1 MRPTKREMEECLGG
15 KKMKKDTRERI
26 ERYTQEIPHVKEKL
40 FITGLGLLMA
50 TVMTVS
56 ASFAWIMLSVAPEV
70 SSINTTLASNGSLE
84 IALSNDKGTDPEES
98 DIDEQALPS
107 DELSATNVQWGN
119 LVSLNDPS
127 YGISDLT
134 LRPAQLNTGAL
145 GTSPLWAASYGE
157 DGRITGLGSKFVYA
171 KYDPTQKQFM
181 ASADFGVRAI
191 SSYKTSTTE
200 ATAQEYEVKYNALLN
215 AHRDVNEFYSTNI
228 TTKFVNGNLEGVIGD
243 LGGIVSV
250 YLQSIING
258 TSYRISS
265 EINLPLNEK
274 QVTALLTLYQ
284 TLQQGMELQK
294 EALMQLSNLQQY
306 VYSRQHIDEATNRP
320 LDFTP
325 LSWENLLTE
334 KETYDS
340 KGTSHK
346 KPSDRKAPIDA
357 VSINGLKQFIND
369 LDTVQKNITVLENH
383 IKNIGNV
390 KTDDVK
396 PQIND
401 VCDPY
406 QAKVDGYTVNQW
418 LNRGLGQ
425 LANLA
430 NGRHLV
436 QICNGTLRNFEQF
449 AIDTDSRL
457 PRIKD
462 WQSEY
467 RNGTVLRAKARA
479 LGMDNQIKMTAHVC
493 TNANGDSYFMS
504 DFGALP
510 ADINAS
516 EKVAE
521 DTYGMAID
529 LWLRTNSEKTY
540 LTLEGAVVKD
550 AENGTVSSFDGVN
563 RVWNTIPNAALTSN
577 STTQGNGSC
586 YTYYVDTP
594 EDLQRSLRLLKNM
607 KVAFFGTA
615 DGKKFATAVMDIENY
630 YAQNGRVT
638 VPLVIDTKDCMEYTY
653 EDTINSVEK
662 TGHAIKEMYADEA
675 IRVTALIYLDG
686 NNLTNEDVLA
696 AETILG
702 QLNIQFGSSVPLT
715 TAGDRTL
722 ESAQRYVT
730 AELSNTTNLEF
741 IKGQTLPKT
750 DVTVTVQ
757 GKQPDKMT
765 AYFVRSINDLQG
777 TRQKEMAFTFDKQS
791 VTWKST
797 HEFTAPGNYW
807 LRHIRM
813 DGVDY
818 ELVTPLSVAVTGFDV
833 TSVTWDKGATP
844 YTYYTVDDSHDVS
857 VDVNLAFDKEEN
869 TPHAVTAVFMGDDG
883 NAINIRTSAKDGTAK
898 VWSGKVTFTDSGTYT
913 LSHVI
918 VDGNYYDV
926 GSSKKVMNL
935 YFGLSA
941 AIYNDGC
948 TTEDKFDKDSPNKT
962 YEKAVNVSI
971 LDNSG
976 NELPELA
983 DQVTLNYSLG
993 GSDFT
998 IPTELTWNAET
1009 KCYTGT
1015 IVLKTPGRYIFSS
1028 LEIGNDTIRRVV
1040 MSPTYTIMAP
1050 DAPQY
1055 DSDSATGYN
1064 DANGR
1069 QYALQSDKAY
1079 ITGIKIDNSESA
1091 GISAVL
1097 YNEATEKYYLVA
1109 RGDNDNKPGTIYL
1122 TEGKTWSIR
1131 LPNIA
1136 EDNRAT
1142 AIDGKWSV
1150 VCIKLWN
1157 CYDGASTTA
1166 CTENNP
1172 LVWLNTTS
1180 EATAYAEEKNLSA
1193 SKSIDFSK
1201 LNTDVISTITVKM
1214 NPGNTKLGG
1223 KNTAFMAQHKV
1234 SELGISVKFS
1244 DYMGNPIP
1252 QEKLNTVTLNI
1263 DYRANK
1269 DAAKYGYEV
1278 MDSANRSYTIP
1289 LTYSSD
1295 HWDIKTTD
1303 YIWQY
1308 VGEYK
1313 VSGLQI
1319 TASGITKNYT
1329 HDNANGIPA
1338 MYTVTSKAPSMAD
1351 VRISDPRYSNTEYG
1365 KGYYSNSP
1373 FLSSFKPDARVTVYL
1388 TAKDVNRQQFAIAD
1402 VKVKLTMDYKNG
1414 TVAPN
1419 GGYSWSGSSGYEHYE
1434 LIMTPDKD
1442 NVYSVPDEVV
1452 LLAGEYELRGTV
1464 SVGSDTKELEQLHYR
1479 IQVYSQRPKMSI
1491 TNIKPSGTIK
1501 VSRTGSIFSDEN
1513 AFTATNHYVSDYA
1526 VAYMSF
1532 KPFDGWGKY
1541 MWGSSPMSTKE
1552 HCEKYARYTI
1562 PTVTVRMEDMGDG
1575 FVTTLILPADYG
1587 NITHRFD
1594 LNNDSNAFPIGLIA
1608 TGTDSSFKTTTE
1620 HAGNTITYETQKV
1633 DKLFGTHTISE
1644 VTSKVNGITFRR
1656 LLEYP
1661 VTISQTATPPATTT
1675 GKLTYTVPTGITA
1688 SVAQTKNSSTVSS
1701 GTSLKEFTNVTVT
1714 LNADEGYCNPRMTK
1728 PADVYNWNVIS
1739 EGAEQAKY
1747 SFSMP
1752 GKDTSLNMTVK
1763 AYPKLSFTADAAS
1776 ATTEV
1781 TVNGDPKNTDTGI
1794 KPGETVTVTVT
1805 AKRDNHYCL
1814 PQLTE
1819 PAGIQLSKT
1828 VSDYCKVYTFTMPDK
1843 EVTIPVPTVTQM
1855 HKVSWDSSAGA
1866 KLIFFVKD
1874 TEGSS
1879 LDNGG
1884 YTIPGRQIT
1893 VTAVANGGNNPQ
1905 MTVSGANVV
1914 LKPDTTD
1921 TGVTSRVYTFAMPTA
1936 DITLGG
1942 SMMPL
1947 PTKMLTYRTEGNEYA
1962 KIVAVT
1968 VNGIAATP
1976 VVTDGTAMVSI
1987 PVGSKVE
1994 ITLQAK
2000 TYPTVNI
2007 SKQGRGYYNPRMAVS
2022 TVGGVAL
2029 SGPTLGV
2036 PEDPEAYY
2044 GKAAYT
2050 FTMPD
2055 QNVDLTGEMFTAT
2068 AAPKIVIKKESAVTT
2083 SHFYRM
2089 SVYYVDTYGEKT
2101 MTEISTAIFTFK
2113 DAGDK
2118 GVTFTYA
2125 LPGTKAD
2132 IVISAIKPN
2141 EDKLTLTVAG
2151 QKITPIKKSTSETIT
2166 RLTFTVAVGTED
2178 VVATIGLTE

>member
-1 MRPTKREMEECLGG
+1 
-15 KKMKKDTRERI
+15 MKKDTRERI

-107 DELSATNVQWGN
+107 DKLSATNVQWGN

-171 KYDPTQKQFM
+171 KYDPAQKQFM

-191 SSYKTSTTE
+191 SSYKTLTTE
-200 ATAQEYEVKYNALLN
+200 TTAQEYEAKYNALLK

-265 EINLPLNEK
+265 ETNLPLNEK

-294 EALMQLSNLQQY
+294 KALVQLSNLQQY

-320 LDFTP
+320 LDFTS
-325 LSWENLLTE
+325 LSWKDLLNG

-346 KPSDRKAPIDA
+346 KPSDRTAPNDA
-357 VSINGLKQFIND
+357 VSINGLKQFIDD
-369 LDTVQKNITVLENH
+369 LDTVQKNITALESH
-383 IKNIGNV
+383 IKNISNV

-430 NGRHLV
+430 SGRHLV

-449 AIDTDSRL
+449 AIDADSRL

-467 RNGTVLRAKARA
+467 RNGTALRAEARVF
-479 LGMDNQIKMTAHVC
+479 GTNFQIKMTAHVC

-662 TGHAIKEMYADEA
+662 TGHAIKEMYTDEA

-686 NNLTNEDVLA
+686 ENLTNEDVLA

-730 AELSNTTNLEF
+730 AELSNSTNLEF

-757 GKQPDKMT
+757 GKQPKKMT

-777 TRQKEMAFTFDKQS
+777 TRQKEMTFEFDRQS
-791 VTWKST
+791 GTWKST

-818 ELVTPLSVAVTGFDV
+818 ELVTPLSVTVTGFDV

-844 YTYYTVDDSHDVS
+844 YTYYTVNDSHDVS

-869 TPHAVTAVFMGDDG
+869 TPQAVTAVFMGDDG
-883 NAINIRTSAKDGTAK
+883 NATNIRTTAKDGTAK

-948 TTEDKFDKDSPNKT
+948 TTEDKFDKDNPNKT

-983 DQVTLNYSLG
+983 DEVTLQYSLG
-993 GSDFT
+993 GSDST
-998 IPTELTWNAET
+998 IPTKLTWNSDT

-1015 IVLKTPGRYIFSS
+1015 IVLQNPGRYIFSS
-1028 LEIGNDTIRRVV
+1028 LQIGNDTIRKVV

-1055 DSDSATGYN
+1055 DSNSATGYN
-1064 DANGR
+1064 DANGK

-1097 YNEATEKYYLVA
+1097 YNKFTGKYYLVA

-1122 TEGKTWSIR
+1122 TENKTWSIR
-1131 LPNIA
+1131 LPDTA
-1136 EDNRAT
+1136 EDNSVT

-1150 VCIKLWN
+1150 VCMKLWN
-1157 CYDGASTTA
+1157 CYDGTSTTA

-1180 EATAYAEEKNLSA
+1180 EATAYAKEKGLTA
-1193 SKSIDFSK
+1193 SKNIDFSK

-1214 NPGNTKLGG
+1214 TPGKTKLGD

-1244 DYMGNPIP
+1244 DYKGNPIP
-1252 QEKLNTVTLNI
+1252 QEKLTAVTLNI
-1263 DYRANK
+1263 NYQANK
-1269 DAAKYGYEV
+1269 NAAYGYEV
-1278 MDSANRSYTIP
+1278 MDSASRSYTIP

-1313 VSGLQI
+1313 VTGLQV

-1329 HDNANGIPA
+1329 HDNTNGIPA

-1351 VRISDPRYSNTEYG
+1351 VEIWRPGYSKTEYG
-1365 KGYYSNSP
+1365 KGYYSNSD
-1373 FLSSFKPDARVTVYL
+1373 FLSSFKPDAHVTAYL
-1388 TAKDVNRQQFAIAD
+1388 TAKDVDRQQFAIAD
-1402 VKVKLTMDYKNG
+1402 VKVKLTMDYKDG
-1414 TVAPN
+1414 TTAPN

-1434 LIMTPDKD
+1434 LTMTPNENDA
-1442 NVYSVPDEVV
+1442 YTVPNEVV
-1452 LLAGEYELRGTV
+1452 LLAGEYELRCTV
-1464 SVGSDTKELEQLHYR
+1464 SVGSDTKELEELHYS
-1479 IQVYSQRPKMSI
+1479 IQVYSKRPKMSI

-1532 KPFDGWGKY
+1532 KPYDGWGKY

-1575 FVTTLILPADYG
+1575 FGTTLILPADYG
-1587 NITHRFD
+1587 NITYSIDR
-1594 LNNDSNAFPIGLIA
+1594 NNDSNAFPIGLIA
-1608 TGTDSSFKTTTE
+1608 TGTDSSFKTTTRP
-1620 HAGNTITYETQKV
+1620 AGNTITYETQKV

-1644 VTSKVNGITFRR
+1644 VTSKVNGITFHR

-1675 GKLTYTVPTGITA
+1675 GKLTYTVPAGITA
-1688 SVAQTKNSSTVSS
+1688 SIAQTNNSRAVSS
-1701 GTSLKEFTNVTVT
+1701 GASLKEFTNVTVT

-1752 GKDTSLNMTVK
+1752 GKDTSLSMTVK
-1763 AYPKLSFTADAAS
+1763 AYPKLNFTAETAKAK
-1776 ATTEV
+1776 TEV
-1781 TVNGDPKNTDTGI
+1781 TVNGIVKSTNSGI
-1794 KPGETVTVTVT
+1794 KPGETVTVTLTANKANGYCCPRLDMPRGVT
-1805 AKRDNHYCL
+1805 SWKTAPTTKDYEATYSFEMPGNDVEL
-1814 PQLTE
+1814 N
-1819 PAGIQLSKT
+1819 SKH
-1828 VSDYCKVYTFTMPDK
+1828 
-1843 EVTIPVPTVTQM
+1843 TQM

-1874 TEGSS
+1874 AEGT
-1879 LDNGG
+1879 LANGG

-1905 MTVSGANVV
+1905 MTVSGAKVTLN
-1914 LKPDTTD
+1914 PNTTD

-1942 SMMPL
+1942 SMTPL

-1976 VVTDGTAMVSI
+1976 VETDGTAMVSI
-1987 PVGSKVE
+1987 PIGSKVE

-2000 TYPTVNI
+2000 TYPTTSI
-2007 SKQGRGYYNPRMAVS
+2007 TQQGRGYYNPRMTVS
-2022 TVGGVAL
+2022 TMGSATL
-2029 SGPTLGV
+2029 SGPTVGA
-2036 PEDPEAYY
+2036 PADPEACY

-2068 AAPKIVIKKESAVTT
+2068 AAPKIVIKKDSAIKSLGDYIT
-2083 SHFYRM
+2083 FYTYVR
-2089 SVYYVDTYGEKT
+2089 YVDTYGKET
-2101 MTEISTAIFTFK
+2101 MTQLQAAVFAIN
-2113 DAGDK
+2113 DAGDE
-2118 GVTFTYA
+2118 GEIFTYA
-2125 LPGTKAD
+2125 LPGTKVE
-2132 IVISAIKPN
+2132 IVIGEKFDYK
-2141 EDKLTLTVAG
+2141 DKLTLTVAG
-2151 QKITPIKKSTSETIT
+2151 QKITPNKKVPDTYKTE
-2166 RLTFTVAVGTED
+2166 LTFTVAVGTED

>member
-171 KYDPTQKQFM
+171 KYDPAQEQFM

-191 SSYKTSTTE
+191 SSYKTLTTE
-200 ATAQEYEVKYNALLN
+200 ATAQEYEVKYNALLK

-265 EINLPLNEK
+265 ETNLPLNEK

-294 EALMQLSNLQQY
+294 EALVQLSNLQQH
-306 VYSRQHIDEATNRP
+306 VYSRQHIDGTTNKP
-320 LDFTP
+320 LDYTP
-325 LSWENLLTE
+325 LIWENLLTG

-369 LDTVQKNITVLENH
+369 LDTVQKNITALESH
-383 IKNIGNV
+383 IKNISNV

-430 NGRHLV
+430 SGRHLV

-449 AIDTDSRL
+449 AIDADSRL

-550 AENGTVSSFDGVN
+550 AENGTISSFDGVN

-662 TGHAIKEMYADEA
+662 TGYAIKEMYTDEA

-686 NNLTNEDVLA
+686 ENLTNEDVLA

-730 AELSNTTNLEF
+730 AELSNSTNLEF

-777 TRQKEMAFTFDKQS
+777 TRQKEMTFTFDTQS
-791 VTWKST
+791 GTWKST

-818 ELVTPLSVAVTGFDV
+818 ELVTPLSVKVTGFDV

-844 YTYYTVDDSHDVS
+844 YTYYTVNDSHDVS
-857 VDVNLAFDKEEN
+857 VDVNLAFDKEAN
-869 TPHAVTAVFMGDDG
+869 TPQAVTAVFMGDDG

-926 GSSKKVMNL
+926 DSPKKVMNL

-948 TTEDKFDKDSPNKT
+948 TTEDKFDKDNQNKT

-976 NELPELA
+976 NELPELK
-983 DQVTLNYSLG
+983 DTVTLNYSLG
-993 GSDFT
+993 GSSTT
-998 IPTELTWNAET
+998 IPTTLTWNSDT

-1015 IVLKTPGRYIFSS
+1015 IVLQNPGRYIFSS
-1028 LEIGNDTIRRVV
+1028 LQIGNDIIRKVV

-1055 DSDSATGYN
+1055 DSNSATGSN
-1064 DANGR
+1064 DANGK

-1079 ITGIKIDNSESA
+1079 ITGIRIDNSESA

-1097 YNEATEKYYLVA
+1097 YNEAAKKYYLVA

-1122 TEGKTWSIR
+1122 TENKTWSIR
-1131 LPNIA
+1131 LPDTA
-1136 EDNRAT
+1136 EDNSVT

-1157 CYDGASTTA
+1157 CYDGTSTTA
-1166 CTENNP
+1166 CTQDNP

-1180 EATAYAEEKNLSA
+1180 EAAAYAKEKGLTA
-1193 SKSIDFSK
+1193 SKNIDFSK

-1214 NPGNTKLGG
+1214 TPGKTKLGD

-1252 QEKLNTVTLNI
+1252 QEKLTAVTLNI
-1263 DYRANK
+1263 NYQANK
-1269 DAAKYGYEV
+1269 NAAYGYEV
-1278 MDSANRSYTIP
+1278 MDSASRSYTIP

-1295 HWDIKTTD
+1295 RWDIKTTD

-1313 VSGLQI
+1313 VTGMEV
-1319 TASGITKNYT
+1319 TASVITKNYT
-1329 HDNANGIPA
+1329 HDNTNGIPA
-1338 MYTVTSKAPSMAD
+1338 MYTVTSKAPSVEILQVEEITQPA
-1351 VRISDPRYSNTEYG
+1351 TEFG
-1365 KGYYSNSP
+1365 KNDDGAVVGT
-1373 FLSSFKPDARVTVYL
+1373 FLQAYNPNIAVKL
-1388 TAKDVNRQQFAIAD
+1388 KLNAKDAD
-1402 VKVKLTMDYKNG
+1402 GGQHAVVPGVTMKLTMTYQNG
-1414 TVAPN
+1414 TTAPN
-1419 GGYSWSGSSGYEHYE
+1419 GGYSWSGDSGYEN
-1434 LIMTPDKD
+1434 I
-1442 NVYSVPDEVV
+1442 SVTMVKNPNNYTFTSSGEHV
-1452 LLAGEYELRGTV
+1452 LLAG
-1464 SVGSDTKELEQLHYR
+1464 K
-1479 IQVYSQRPKMSI
+1479 YSLK
-1491 TNIKPSGTIK
+1491 GTIVMGETK
-1501 VSRTGSIFSDEN
+1501 KDIGSLNSIQAYSVSPELVVSSIYPRGDCQVNKNGGIFTKDAETFSAHNYYGQHFAVLYMKYEVNTDQGLNNGTGLW
-1513 AFTATNHYVSDYA
+1513 TNLH
-1526 VAYMSF
+1526 
-1532 KPFDGWGKY
+1532 K
-1541 MWGSSPMSTKE
+1541 
-1552 HCEKYARYTI
+1552 EKYAKYTI
-1562 PTVTVRMEDMGDG
+1562 PSADFSISNLGQGNTKLTFNGDY
-1575 FVTTLILPADYG
+1575 T
-1587 NITHRFD
+1587 FD
-1594 LNNDSNAFPIGLIA
+1594 LQTNKDSDSFDKIEFGKLTAPID
-1608 TGTDSSFKTTTE
+1608 DSSYKDE
-1620 HAGNTITYETQKV
+1620 IGNTITYTVQKV
-1633 DKLFGTHTISE
+1633 DKLFGEHTISE
-1644 VTSKVNGITFRR
+1644 VTTEVNGHTYHRQ
-1656 LLEYP
+1656 LKES
-1661 VTISQTATPPATTT
+1661 VMISQTNNPMYIPTLNFSTPNGVEVDIWGAGTSTSGSKVKPFTRVTFTLRSQEGFMKPRISKPDNAEYWVVNEEGETRSKYTFDMPRTDTTLKMEVT
-1675 GKLTYTVPTGITA
+1675 EYP
-1688 SVAQTKNSSTVSS
+1688 SVNFTSNDNTSTVVKVDGNQIAS
-1701 GTSLKEFTNVTVT
+1701 GTK
-1714 LNADEGYCNPRMTK
+1714 
-1728 PADVYNWNVIS
+1728 
-1739 EGAEQAKY
+1739 
-1747 SFSMP
+1747 
-1752 GKDTSLNMTVK
+1752 
-1763 AYPKLSFTADAAS
+1763 
-1776 ATTEV
+1776 
-1781 TVNGDPKNTDTGI
+1781 I
-1794 KPGETVTVTVT
+1794 KPGKEVTVTVT
-1805 AKRDNHYCL
+1805 ANRDSHYCL
-1814 PQLTE
+1814 PQLTA
-1819 PAGIQLSKT
+1819 PAGITLSKT

-1843 EVTIPVPTVTQM
+1843 AVTIPVPAVTQM
-1855 HKVSWDSSAGA
+1855 HRISWGDETA
-1866 KLIFFVKD
+1866 KALRLTITCGDETV
-1874 TEGSS
+1874 E
-1879 LDNGG
+1879 NGG
-1884 YTIPGRQIT
+1884 YVIPGKK
-1893 VTAVANGGNNPQ
+1893 VTMVARAIAGTNPKV
-1905 MTVSGANVV
+1905 TIAGVTLTAN
-1914 LKPDTTD
+1914 TNSET
-1921 TGVTSRVYTFAMPTA
+1921 VTSRTYTFTMPA
-1936 DITLGG
+1936 EDITIVG
-1942 SMMPL
+1942 SRTPA
-1947 PTKMLTYRTEGNEYA
+1947 PVRALTFDNDASTSA
-1962 KIVAVT
+1962 KIVSIAVDG
-1968 VNGIAATP
+1968 VATDTSASQKID
-1976 VVTDGTAMVSI
+1976 VDI
-1987 PVGSKVE
+1987 PVGSIVE

-2000 TYPTVNI
+2000 N
-2007 SKQGRGYYNPRMAVS
+2007 GYYNPRMS
-2022 TVGGVAL
+2022 SGTTGVTL
-2029 SGPTLGV
+2029 SGPTLT
-2036 PEDPEAYY
+2036 PLETDKAAHY
-2044 GKAAYT
+2044 GKATYT
-2050 FTMPD
+2050 FTMPPKGNND
-2055 QNVDLTGEMFTAT
+2055 GGVLDLNQAAYTADKSPSISVKKNANSSGYYISKFEVFIIEADGTESSEALISRFMVGGDEANYESMGYVMPGSKLRFHVYSPVGWGYADTVYLT
-2068 AAPKIVIKKESAVTT
+2068 A
-2083 SHFYRM
+2083 
-2089 SVYYVDTYGEKT
+2089 D
-2101 MTEISTAIFTFK
+2101 
-2113 DAGDK
+2113 
-2118 GVTFTYA
+2118 GVTLGERQQNGYDISYTITA
-2125 LPGTKAD
+2125 GT
-2132 IVISAIKPN
+2132 
-2141 EDKLTLTVAG
+2141 E
-2151 QKITPIKKSTSETIT
+2151 PIKVTIYP
-2166 RLTFTVAVGTED
+2166 GK
-2178 VVATIGLTE
+2178 

>member
-1 MRPTKREMEECLGG
+1 
-15 KKMKKDTRERI
+15 MKKDTRERI

-265 EINLPLNEK
+265 ETNLPLNEK

-294 EALMQLSNLQQY
+294 EALVQLANLQQF
-306 VYSRQHIDEATNRP
+306 VYSRQHIDETTNRP
-320 LDFTP
+320 LDYTP
-325 LSWENLLTE
+325 LSWENLLAE

-340 KGTSHK
+340 KGASHK
-346 KPSDRKAPIDA
+346 KPSDRKDPIDA
-357 VSINGLKQFIND
+357 VSINGLKQFIDD
-369 LDTVQKNITVLENH
+369 LDTVQKDIAALESH
-383 IKNIGNV
+383 IKNISNV

-401 VCDPY
+401 VCNPY

-467 RNGTVLRAKARA
+467 RNGTVLRANARVI
-479 LGMDNQIKMTAHVC
+479 GSVFSIKMTAHVC

-607 KVAFFGTA
+607 KIAFFGTA
-615 DGKKFATAVMDIENY
+615 DGNKFATAVMDVENY

-638 VPLVIDTKDCMEYTY
+638 VPLVIDTRDCTEYTY

-662 TGHAIKEMYADEA
+662 TGYAIKEMYTDEA

-686 NNLTNEDVLA
+686 ENLTNEDVLA

-730 AELSNTTNLEF
+730 AELSNSTNLEF

-757 GKQPDKMT
+757 GKQPVKMT

-777 TRQKEMAFTFDKQS
+777 TRQQEMTFTLDTQS
-791 VTWKST
+791 GTWKST

-857 VDVNLAFDKEEN
+857 VDVNLAFDKEAN
-869 TPHAVTAVFMGDDG
+869 TPQAVTAVFMGDDG

-948 TTEDKFDKDSPNKT
+948 TTEDKFDKDNPNKT

-983 DQVTLNYSLG
+983 DKVTLKYSLG
-993 GSDFT
+993 GSDST

-1015 IVLKTPGRYIFSS
+1015 IVLTNPGRYIFSS
-1028 LEIGNDTIRRVV
+1028 LQIGNDTIRKVV

-1055 DSDSATGYN
+1055 DSNSATGYN
-1064 DANGR
+1064 DATGR

-1097 YNEATEKYYLVA
+1097 YNEAAKKYYLVA
-1109 RGDNDNKPGTIYL
+1109 RGNNDEYPGTIYL
-1122 TEGKTWSIR
+1122 TENKTWSIR

-1136 EDNRAT
+1136 EDNSAT
-1142 AIDGKWSV
+1142 SIDGKWSV
-1150 VCIKLWN
+1150 VCMKLWN
-1157 CYDGASTTA
+1157 CYDGTSTTA
-1166 CTENNP
+1166 CTGDNP
-1172 LVWLNTTS
+1172 LVWLNTTP
-1180 EATAYAEEKNLSA
+1180 EAAAYAEGKNLSA

-1214 NPGNTKLGG
+1214 NPGKTTLGD

-1269 DAAKYGYEV
+1269 NAATYGYEV

-1295 HWDIKTTD
+1295 HWDIKATN

-1313 VSGLQI
+1313 VSGLQV

-1329 HDNANGIPA
+1329 HDNTNGIPA

-1351 VRISDPRYSNTEYG
+1351 VEIWRPGYSKTEYG
-1365 KGYYSNSP
+1365 KGYYSNSD
-1373 FLSSFKPDARVTVYL
+1373 FLSSFKPDAHVTAYL
-1388 TAKDVNRQQFAIAD
+1388 TAKDVDRQQFAIAD
-1402 VKVKLTMDYKNG
+1402 VKVKLTMDYKDG
-1414 TVAPN
+1414 TTAPN
-1419 GGYSWSGSSGYEHYE
+1419 GGYSWKGISGYEHYE
-1434 LIMTPDKD
+1434 LTMTPDKD

-1452 LLAGEYELRGTV
+1452 LLAGEYELRCTV
-1464 SVGSDTKELEQLHYR
+1464 SVGSDTKELEELHYS

-1491 TNIKPSGTIK
+1491 TNIRPSGTIK

-1541 MWGSSPMSTKE
+1541 MWGNSQMSTKE

-1562 PTVTVRMEDMGDG
+1562 PTVTVYMEDMGDG
-1575 FVTTLILPADYG
+1575 FGTTLILPADYG
-1587 NITHRFD
+1587 NITYSIDR
-1594 LNNDSNAFPIGLIA
+1594 NNDTNAFPIGLIA
-1608 TGTDSSFKTTTE
+1608 TGTDSSFKTTTRP
-1620 HAGNTITYETQKV
+1620 AGNTITYETQKV

-1644 VTSKVNGITFRR
+1644 VTSTVNGIAFRR

-1688 SVAQTKNSSTVSS
+1688 SVAQTNNSSTVSS
-1701 GTSLKEFTNVTVT
+1701 GASLTEFTNVTVT
-1714 LNADEGYCNPRMTK
+1714 LGADEGYCNPRMTK

-1752 GKDTSLNMTVK
+1752 CKDTSLSMTVK
-1763 AYPKLSFTADAAS
+1763 AYPKLNFTAETAK

-1814 PQLTE
+1814 PQLTA

-1843 EVTIPVPTVTQM
+1843 QVTIPEPAVTQM
-1855 HKVSWDSSAGA
+1855 RRISWSDETA
-1866 KLIFFVKD
+1866 KILRLTFTYDGETV
-1874 TEGSS
+1874 G
-1879 LDNGG
+1879 NGG
-1884 YTIPGRQIT
+1884 YAIPGKK
-1893 VTAVANGGNNPQ
+1893 VTMVARAIAGTNPQ
-1905 MTVSGANVV
+1905 VTIAGVTLTANTNS
-1914 LKPDTTD
+1914 DT
-1921 TGVTSRVYTFAMPTA
+1921 VTSRTYTFTMPA
-1936 DITLGG
+1936 EDITIVG
-1942 SMMPL
+1942 SRTPA
-1947 PTKMLTYRTEGNEYA
+1947 PVRALTFDNDASTSA
-1962 KIVAVT
+1962 KIVSIAVD
-1968 VNGIAATP
+1968 GEATD
-1976 VVTDGTAMVSI
+1976 TSAMSVIDVDI
-1987 PVGSKVE
+1987 PVGRTVE
-1994 ITLQAK
+1994 ITLQPAAK
-2000 TYPTVNI
+2000 TAYKNGFYSPSMTAPANVTDLT
-2007 SKQGRGYYNPRMAVS
+2007 RLS
-2022 TVGGVAL
+2022 T
-2029 SGPTLGV
+2029 SYQ
-2036 PEDPEAYY
+2036 EARYS
-2044 GKAAYT
+2044 

-2055 QNVDLTGEMFTAT
+2055 TAVDLNSYVSAIEAPGVRIRYFKYLNENPCSYAMYYWNNYDGESDYGAMYSMFG
-2068 AAPKIVIKKESAVTT
+2068 IDE
-2083 SHFYRM
+2083 
-2089 SVYYVDTYGEKT
+2089 
-2101 MTEISTAIFTFK
+2101 
-2113 DAGDK
+2113 
-2118 GVTFTYA
+2118 GVTSDVRFTA
-2125 LPGTKAD
+2125 LPGT
-2132 IVISAIKPN
+2132 IVEIRPNGAVPGIKITGDTVEVLFTG
-2141 EDKLTLTVAG
+2141 EDKYG
-2151 QKITPIKKSTSETIT
+2151 RKIFQFIMGTEPVV
-2166 RLTFTVAVGTED
+2166 LTFSAGE
-2178 VVATIGLTE
+2178 

>member
-1 MRPTKREMEECLGG
+1 
-15 KKMKKDTRERI
+15 MKKDTRERI

-56 ASFAWIMLSVAPEV
+56 VSFAWIMLSVAPEI

-107 DELSATNVQWGN
+107 DKLSATNVQWGN

-171 KYDPTQKQFM
+171 KYDPAQNQFM

-191 SSYKTSTTE
+191 SSYKTLTTE
-200 ATAQEYEVKYNALLN
+200 STAQDYEVRYNALLK

-265 EINLPLNEK
+265 ETNLPLNEK

-294 EALMQLSNLQQY
+294 GALVQLANLQQF
-306 VYSRQHIDEATNRP
+306 VYSRQHIDETTNKP
-320 LDFTP
+320 LDYTP
-325 LSWENLLTE
+325 LSWENLLAE

-346 KPSDRKAPIDA
+346 KPSDSKAPIDA
-357 VSINGLKQFIND
+357 VNINGLKQFIDD
-369 LDTVQKNITVLENH
+369 LDTVQKNITALKNH
-383 IKNIGNV
+383 IKNISNV

-406 QAKVDGYTVNQW
+406 QAKIDGYTVNQW

-430 NGRHLV
+430 YGRHLV

-607 KVAFFGTA
+607 KIAFFGTA
-615 DGKKFATAVMDIENY
+615 DGNKFATAVMDVENY

-638 VPLVIDTKDCMEYTY
+638 VPLVIDTRDCTEYTY

-662 TGHAIKEMYADEA
+662 TGYAIKEMYTDEA

-686 NNLTNEDVLA
+686 ENLTNEDVLA

-730 AELSNTTNLEF
+730 AELSNSTNLEF

-757 GKQPDKMT
+757 GKQPAKMT

-777 TRQKEMAFTFDKQS
+777 TRQKEMAFTFDTQS
-791 VTWKST
+791 GTWKST

-857 VDVNLAFDKEEN
+857 VDVNLAFDKEAN
-869 TPHAVTAVFMGDDG
+869 TPQAVTAVFMGDDG

-948 TTEDKFDKDSPNKT
+948 TTEDKFDKDNPNKT

-983 DQVTLNYSLG
+983 DTVTLIYSLG
-993 GSDFT
+993 GSDST
-998 IPTELTWNAET
+998 IPTKLTWNSDT

-1015 IVLKTPGRYIFSS
+1015 IVLQNPGRYIFSS
-1028 LEIGNDTIRRVV
+1028 LQIGNDTIRKVV

-1055 DSDSATGYN
+1055 DSNSATGYN
-1064 DANGR
+1064 DANGK

-1097 YNEATEKYYLVA
+1097 YNEAAKKYYLVA
-1109 RGDNDNKPGTIYL
+1109 RGDNDNTPGTIYL
-1122 TEGKTWSIR
+1122 TENKTWSIR

-1136 EDNRAT
+1136 EDNNAT

-1150 VCIKLWN
+1150 VCMKLWN
-1157 CYDGASTTA
+1157 CYDGASTTV
-1166 CTENNP
+1166 CTEDNP
-1172 LVWLNTTS
+1172 LVWLNTTP
-1180 EATAYAEEKNLSA
+1180 EAEAYAKEKGLTA

-1214 NPGNTKLGG
+1214 NPGNTKLGD

-1234 SELGISVKFS
+1234 SELGIFVKFS

-1269 DAAKYGYEV
+1269 NAATYGYEV

-1313 VSGLQI
+1313 VTGLQVI
-1319 TASGITKNYT
+1319 ASGITKNYT
-1329 HDNANGIPA
+1329 HDNTNGIPA

-1351 VRISDPRYSNTEYG
+1351 VRISNPYYSNTVYG
-1365 KGYYSNSP
+1365 KGYFSNSP

-1388 TAKDVNRQQFAIAD
+1388 TAEDVNKQQFAIAD
-1402 VKVKLTMDYKNG
+1402 VKVTLTMDYKDG

-1419 GGYSWSGSSGYEHYE
+1419 GGYSWTGSSGYEHYE
-1434 LIMTPDKD
+1434 LPMTPNEND
-1442 NVYSVPDEVV
+1442 VYTVPDEDEVV
-1452 LLAGEYELRGTV
+1452 LLAGEYELRCTV
-1464 SVGSDTKELEQLHYR
+1464 SVGSDTKELEELHYR
-1479 IQVYSQRPKMSI
+1479 IQVYSKRPKMSI

-1501 VSRTGSIFSDEN
+1501 VSRTGSIFTKDAN
-1513 AFTATNHYVSDYA
+1513 AFTATNQYGNDYA

-1541 MWGSSPMSTKE
+1541 MWGSSQMSTKD

-1575 FVTTLILPADYG
+1575 FVTTLTLPADYG
-1587 NITHRFD
+1587 NITHSFE
-1594 LNNDSNAFPIGLIA
+1594 LSNGSNAFPIGLIA

-1644 VTSKVNGITFRR
+1644 VTSTVNGITFRR

-1661 VTISQTATPPATTT
+1661 VTISQTATPPATTN
-1675 GKLTYTVPTGITA
+1675 GKLTYTVPAGITA
-1688 SVAQTKNSSTVSS
+1688 SIAQTNNSSAVSS
-1701 GTSLKEFTNVTVT
+1701 GASLKEFTNVTVT
-1714 LNADEGYCNPRMTK
+1714 LGADEGYCNPRMAK
-1728 PADVYNWNVIS
+1728 PAGVYNWNIIS

-1752 GKDTSLNMTVK
+1752 GKDTSLSMTVK
-1763 AYPKLSFTADAAS
+1763 AYPKLNFTAETAKAK
-1776 ATTEV
+1776 TEV
-1781 TVNGDPKNTDTGI
+1781 TVNGIVKSTNTGI

-1805 AKRDNHYCL
+1805 ANKANGYCCPRL
-1814 PQLTE
+1814 DMPSGVT
-1819 PAGIQLSKT
+1819 SWKT
-1828 VSDYCKVYTFTMPDK
+1828 APTTKDYEATYSFEMPGNDVVLNTK
-1843 EVTIPVPTVTQM
+1843 HTQM

-1874 TEGSS
+1874 AEGT
-1879 LDNGG
+1879 LANGG

-1893 VTAVANGGNNPQ
+1893 VTAVANGGKNPQ

-1921 TGVTSRVYTFAMPTA
+1921 TGVTSRVYTFAMPAA

-1942 SMMPL
+1942 SMTPL

-1976 VVTDGTAMVSI
+1976 VETDGTAMVSI
-1987 PVGSKVE
+1987 PVSSKVE

-2000 TYPTVNI
+2000 TYPTLKI
-2007 SKQGRGYYNPRMAVS
+2007 FEQGRGYYNPRMAVS

-2055 QNVDLTGEMFTAT
+2055 QQIDLTGEMFTAT
-2068 AAPKIVIKKESAVTT
+2068 AAPKIVVKKESAIKLSFDNCTQPIA
-2083 SHFYRM
+2083 
-2089 SVYYVDTYGEKT
+2089 YYVDTYGKET
-2101 MTEISTAIFTFK
+2101 MTEITAAHFVINL
-2113 DAGDK
+2113 AGDEGK
-2118 GVTFTYA
+2118 IFTYA
-2125 LPGTKAD
+2125 LPGTKAE
-2132 IVISAIKPN
+2132 IVINAKKAY
-2141 EDKLTLTVAG
+2141 EDKFTLTVAG

-2166 RLTFTVAVGTED
+2166 KLTFTVAVGTED

>member
-1 MRPTKREMEECLGG
+1 
-15 KKMKKDTRERI
+15 MKKDTRERI

-171 KYDPTQKQFM
+171 KYDPAQKQFM

-191 SSYKTSTTE
+191 SSYKTLTTE
-200 ATAQEYEVKYNALLN
+200 TTAQEYEAKYNALLK
-215 AHRDVNEFYSTNI
+215 AHRDVNEFYSTHI

-258 TSYRISS
+258 TPYRISS
-265 EINLPLNEK
+265 ETNLPLNEK

-284 TLQQGMELQK
+284 TLQEGMKLQK
-294 EALMQLSNLQQY
+294 EALVQLSNLQQY

-325 LSWENLLTE
+325 LSWEDLSTG

-346 KPSDRKAPIDA
+346 KPSDRKTPNDA
-357 VSINGLKQFIND
+357 VSINGLKQFIDD
-369 LDTVQKNITVLENH
+369 LDTVQKNITALENH
-383 IKNIGNV
+383 IKNISNV
-390 KTDDVK
+390 KTENVK

-430 NGRHLV
+430 SGRHLV

-449 AIDTDSRL
+449 AIDADSRL

-662 TGHAIKEMYADEA
+662 TGYAIKEMYTDEA

-686 NNLTNEDVLA
+686 ENLTNEDVLA

-730 AELSNTTNLEF
+730 AELSNSTNLEF

-777 TRQKEMAFTFDKQS
+777 TRQKEMTFEFDTQS
-791 VTWKST
+791 GTWKST

-818 ELVTPLSVAVTGFDV
+818 ELVTPLSVTVTGFDV

-844 YTYYTVDDSHDVS
+844 YTYYTVNDSHDVS
-857 VDVNLAFDKEEN
+857 VDVNLAFDKEAN
-869 TPHAVTAVFMGDDG
+869 TPQAVTAVFMGDDG
-883 NAINIRTSAKDGTAK
+883 NAINIRTTAKDGTAK

-948 TTEDKFDKDSPNKT
+948 TTEDKFDKDNPNKT

-983 DQVTLNYSLG
+983 DTVTLIYSLG
-993 GSDFT
+993 GSDST
-998 IPTELTWNAET
+998 IPTKLTWNSDT

-1015 IVLKTPGRYIFSS
+1015 IVLQNPGRYIFSS
-1028 LEIGNDTIRRVV
+1028 LQIGNDTIRKVV

-1055 DSDSATGYN
+1055 DSNSATGYN
-1064 DANGR
+1064 DANGK

-1097 YNEATEKYYLVA
+1097 YNEAAKKYYLVA
-1109 RGDNDNKPGTIYL
+1109 RGDNDNTPGTIYL
-1122 TEGKTWSIR
+1122 TENKTWSIR
-1131 LPNIA
+1131 LPNMA
-1136 EDNRAT
+1136 EDNNTT

-1150 VCIKLWN
+1150 VCMKLWN

-1166 CTENNP
+1166 CTQDNP
-1172 LVWLNTTS
+1172 LVWLNTTP
-1180 EATAYAEEKNLSA
+1180 EATAYAKEKGLTA
-1193 SKSIDFSK
+1193 SKNIDFSN

-1214 NPGNTKLGG
+1214 TPGKTKLGD

-1252 QEKLNTVTLNI
+1252 QEKLNAVTLNI

-1269 DAAKYGYEV
+1269 NAATYGYEV
-1278 MDSANRSYTIP
+1278 MDSASRSYTIP

-1295 HWDIKTTD
+1295 HWGISTN

-1313 VSGLQI
+1313 VTGLQV
-1319 TASGITKNYT
+1319 TASSITKNYT
-1329 HDNANGIPA
+1329 HDDSNGIPV

-1351 VRISDPRYSNTEYG
+1351 VEIWRPGYSKTEYG
-1365 KGYYSNSP
+1365 KGYYSNSD
-1373 FLSSFKPDARVTVYL
+1373 FLSSFKPDAHVTAYL
-1388 TAKDVNRQQFAIAD
+1388 TAKDVDRQQFAIAD
-1402 VKVKLTMDYKNG
+1402 VKVKLTMDYKDG
-1414 TVAPN
+1414 TTAPN
-1419 GGYSWSGSSGYEHYE
+1419 GGYSWTGSSGYEHYE
-1434 LIMTPDKD
+1434 LTMTPNENDA
-1442 NVYSVPDEVV
+1442 YTVPNEVV
-1452 LLAGEYELRGTV
+1452 LLAGEYELRCTV
-1464 SVGSDTKELEQLHYR
+1464 SVGSDTKELEELHYS

-1491 TNIKPSGTIK
+1491 TKISPSGSVQ

-1513 AFTATNHYVSDYA
+1513 AFTATNQYGNDYA

-1541 MWGSSPMSTKE
+1541 MWGNSQMSTKD

-1575 FVTTLILPADYG
+1575 FGTTLTLPADYG
-1587 NITHRFD
+1587 NITHSFD
-1594 LNNDSNAFPIGLIA
+1594 RDNDSNAFPIGLIA
-1608 TGTDSSFKTTTE
+1608 TGTDSSYKTYSQ

-1644 VTSKVNGITFRR
+1644 VTSTVNGITFRR

-1688 SVAQTKNSSTVSS
+1688 SIEQTTNSNSVSS
-1701 GTSLKEFTNVTVT
+1701 GTPLKEFTNVTVT
-1714 LNADEGYCNPRMTK
+1714 LGADEGYCNPRMTK
-1728 PADVYNWNVIS
+1728 PAGVYNWNIIS

-1752 GKDTSLNMTVK
+1752 CKDTSLSMTVK
-1763 AYPKLSFTADAAS
+1763 AYPKLNFTAETAKAK
-1776 ATTEV
+1776 TKV
-1781 TVNGDPKNTDTGI
+1781 TVNGTATSPNSGI
-1794 KPGETVTVTVT
+1794 KPGETVTVTLTANKANGYCCPRLDMPSGVT
-1805 AKRDNHYCL
+1805 
-1814 PQLTE
+1814 
-1819 PAGIQLSKT
+1819 SWKT
-1828 VSDYCKVYTFTMPDK
+1828 APTTKDYEATYSFEMPGNDVVLNTK
-1843 EVTIPVPTVTQM
+1843 HTQM

-1874 TEGSS
+1874 AEGT
-1879 LDNGG
+1879 LANGG

-1893 VTAVANGGNNPQ
+1893 VTAVANGGKNPQ

-1942 SMMPL
+1942 SMTPL

-1976 VVTDGTAMVSI
+1976 IETDGTAMVNI
-1987 PVGSKVE
+1987 PVDSEVK
-1994 ITLQAK
+1994 ITLQAN
-2000 TYPTVNI
+2000 TYPTTTI
-2007 SKQGRGYYNPRMAVS
+2007 TEQGRGYYNPRMTVS
-2022 TVGGVAL
+2022 TVGGATL

-2036 PEDPEAYY
+2036 PADPEACY

-2055 QNVDLTGEMFTAT
+2055 QNIDLTGEVFTAT
-2068 AAPKIVIKKESAVTT
+2068 AAPKIVIKKDSAIKYLFTYAMPT
-2083 SHFYRM
+2083 LNLR
-2089 SVYYVDTYGEKT
+2089 YVDTYGKET
-2101 MTEISTAIFTFK
+2101 MTELKAAVFMFNG
-2113 DAGDK
+2113 AGDIEK
-2118 GVTFTYA
+2118 TFTYA
-2125 LPGTKAD
+2125 LPGTKVE
-2132 IVISAIKPN
+2132 IVIGERLDYK
-2141 EDKLTLTVAG
+2141 DKLTLTVAG
-2151 QKITPIKKSTSETIT
+2151 QKITPKKVPDQNRTE
-2166 RLTFTVAVGTED
+2166 LTFTVPVGTED

>member
-171 KYDPTQKQFM
+171 KYDPDHKQFS
-181 ASADFGVRAI
+181 ASPNFGVRAI
-191 SSYKTSTTE
+191 SSYKTETTE
-200 ATAQEYEVKYNALLN
+200 ATAQEYEVKYNALLK
-215 AHRDVNEFYSTNI
+215 AHRNVNEFYSTNI

-258 TSYRISS
+258 TPYRISS
-265 EINLPLNEK
+265 ETNLPLNEK

-284 TLQQGMELQK
+284 TLQQGMERQMGVLV
-294 EALMQLSNLQQY
+294 QLANLQQY
-306 VYSRQHIDEATNRP
+306 VYSRQHIDENNQP
-320 LDFTP
+320 LFYTD
-325 LSWENLLTE
+325 LSWDNLLTG

-340 KGTSHK
+340 NGTSHK
-346 KPSDRKAPIDA
+346 KPSDREDPIDA
-357 VSINGLKQFIND
+357 VSINGLKQFIDD
-369 LDTVQKNITVLENH
+369 LDTVQKNITALENH

-406 QAKVDGYTVNQW
+406 QAKVDGYTVKQW

-430 NGRHLV
+430 HGHHLV

-449 AIDTDSRL
+449 AIDADSRL
-457 PRIKD
+457 P
-462 WQSEY
+462 QSTKKEY
-467 RNGTVLRAKARA
+467 SQNEDKNATVLRATAHVLSA
-479 LGMDNQIKMTAHVC
+479 NFPIKMTAHVC

-516 EKVAE
+516 QKVAE

-615 DGKKFATAVMDIENY
+615 DGNKFATAVMDVENY

-662 TGHAIKEMYADEA
+662 TGYAIKEMYTDEA

-686 NNLTNEDVLA
+686 ENLTNEDVLA

-730 AELSNTTNLEF
+730 AELSNSTNLEF

-757 GKQPDKMT
+757 GKQPEKMT

-777 TRQKEMAFTFDKQS
+777 TRQEEMTFQSDKQS
-791 VTWKST
+791 GTWKST
-797 HEFTAPGNYW
+797 HAFTAPGNYW

-818 ELVTPLSVAVTGFDV
+818 ELVTPLSVKVTGFDV

-844 YTYYTVDDSHDVS
+844 YTYYTVNDSQDVS
-857 VDVNLAFDKEEN
+857 VDVNLAFDKEAN

-926 GSSKKVMNL
+926 NSPKKVMNL

-976 NELPELA
+976 NELPELK
-983 DQVTLNYSLG
+983 DTVTLNYSLG
-993 GSDFT
+993 GSSTT
-998 IPTELTWNAET
+998 IPTTLKWSSDA

-1015 IVLKTPGRYIFSS
+1015 IVLQNPGRYIFSS
-1028 LEIGNDTIRRVV
+1028 LQIGNDTIRKVV

-1055 DSDSATGYN
+1055 DSNSATGHN
-1064 DANGR
+1064 DATGK
-1069 QYALQSDKAY
+1069 QYALQGDKAY
-1079 ITGIKIDNSESA
+1079 INGIKIDNSESA

-1097 YNEATEKYYLVA
+1097 YNEAAKKYYLVA
-1109 RGDNDNKPGTIYL
+1109 RGDNDTAPGTIYL
-1122 TEGKTWSIR
+1122 TENKTWSIR
-1131 LPNIA
+1131 LPDTA
-1136 EDNRAT
+1136 EDNSVT

-1150 VCIKLWN
+1150 VCMKLWN

-1166 CTENNP
+1166 CTGDNP
-1172 LVWLNTTS
+1172 LVWLNTTA
-1180 EATAYAEEKNLSA
+1180 EAEAYAKKKGLTA

-1214 NPGNTKLGG
+1214 TPGNTKLGDR
-1223 KNTAFMAQHKV
+1223 NAAFMAQHKV

-1252 QEKLNTVTLNI
+1252 QEKLSAVTLNI
-1263 DYRANK
+1263 NYQANK
-1269 DAAKYGYEV
+1269 NAATYGYEV
-1278 MDSANRSYTIP
+1278 MDSANCIYAIP

-1295 HWDIKTTD
+1295 HWDIKTTN

-1308 VGEYK
+1308 VGEYE
-1313 VSGLQI
+1313 VTGLQV

-1329 HDNANGIPA
+1329 HDNTNEIPA
-1338 MYTVTSKAPSMAD
+1338 MYTVTSKAPSVEILQVEEITQPA
-1351 VRISDPRYSNTEYG
+1351 TEFG
-1365 KGYYSNSP
+1365 KNDAGAVVGT
-1373 FLSSFKPDARVTVYL
+1373 FLQAYNPNIAVKL
-1388 TAKDVNRQQFAIAD
+1388 KLNAKDADGRQHA
-1402 VKVKLTMDYKNG
+1402 VVPGVTMKLTMTYQNG
-1414 TVAPN
+1414 TTAPN
-1419 GGYSWSGSSGYEHYE
+1419 GGYSWSGNSGYEN
-1434 LIMTPDKD
+1434 I
-1442 NVYSVPDEVV
+1442 SVTMVKNPNNYTFTSSGEHV
-1452 LLAGEYELRGTV
+1452 LLAGKYALKGTIVMGETEKDIGSLNSIQAYSVLPELAIESVPRNTSYINPQGGTTAV
-1464 SVGSDTKELEQLHYR
+1464 DSDLIR
-1479 IQVYSQRPKMSI
+1479 RNNYSQKNYAVVHMHCKTGSGNPPKAVYEAPIVKMRFD
-1491 TNIKPSGTIK
+1491 KLGTIGTTK
-1501 VSRTGSIFSDEN
+1501 LLIAGDKPEVNIIRTFPND
-1513 AFTATNHYVSDYA
+1513 
-1526 VAYMSF
+1526 
-1532 KPFDGWGKY
+1532 
-1541 MWGSSPMSTKE
+1541 
-1552 HCEKYARYTI
+1552 
-1562 PTVTVRMEDMGDG
+1562 PTRWDQVVGQGGNGVEPILFGMHTVNS
-1575 FVTTLILPADYG
+1575 VTTTVA
-1587 NITHRFD
+1587 
-1594 LNNDSNAFPIGLIA
+1594 
-1608 TGTDSSFKTTTE
+1608 
-1620 HAGNTITYETQKV
+1620 
-1633 DKLFGTHTISE
+1633 
-1644 VTSKVNGITFRR
+1644 VNEKAITFTRS
-1656 LLEYP
+1656 LEYP
-1661 VTISQTATPPATTT
+1661 VTIRQTNDPLP
-1675 GKLTYTVPTGITA
+1675 KLTYELPEKGLKTA
-1688 SVAQTKNSSTVSS
+1688 SVCIILTPIANGSGVDVFKTITVI
-1701 GTSLKEFTNVTVT
+1701 LEA
-1714 LNADEGYCNPRMTK
+1714 ADGYANPRMAK
-1728 PADVYNWNVIS
+1728 PSNVDTWVK
-1739 EGAEQAKY
+1739 EEDPEKATY
-1747 SFSMP
+1747 YFNMP
-1752 GKDTSLNMTVK
+1752 LTDTTLKM
-1763 AYPKLSFTADAAS
+1763 
-1776 ATTEV
+1776 EV
-1781 TVNGDPKNTDTGI
+1781 TEYPSVKFTSNDNTSTVVKVDGNQIASGTKI
-1794 KPGETVTVTVT
+1794 KPGKEVTVTVT
-1805 AKRDNHYCL
+1805 ANRDNHYCL
-1814 PQLTE
+1814 PQLTA
-1819 PAGIQLSKT
+1819 PAGITLSKT
-1828 VSDYCKVYTFTMPDK
+1828 DSDDYRTVYTFTMPDK
-1843 EVTIPVPTVTQM
+1843 EVTIPEPAVTQM
-1855 HKVSWDSSAGA
+1855 HKISWGDETA
-1866 KLIFFVKD
+1866 KQLRLTITCDGETV
-1874 TEGSS
+1874 G
-1879 LDNGG
+1879 NGG
-1884 YTIPGRQIT
+1884 YAIPGKK
-1893 VTAVANGGNNPQ
+1893 VTMVARAIAGTNPQ
-1905 MTVSGANVV
+1905 VTIAGVTLTANTNS
-1914 LKPDTTD
+1914 DT
-1921 TGVTSRVYTFAMPTA
+1921 VTSRT
-1936 DITLGG
+1936 
-1942 SMMPL
+1942 
-1947 PTKMLTYRTEGNEYA
+1947 
-1962 KIVAVT
+1962 
-1968 VNGIAATP
+1968 
-1976 VVTDGTAMVSI
+1976 
-1987 PVGSKVE
+1987 
-1994 ITLQAK
+1994 
-2000 TYPTVNI
+2000 
-2007 SKQGRGYYNPRMAVS
+2007 
-2022 TVGGVAL
+2022 
-2029 SGPTLGV
+2029 
-2036 PEDPEAYY
+2036 
-2044 GKAAYT
+2044 YT
-2050 FTMPD
+2050 FTMPEKD
-2055 QNVDLTGEMFTAT
+2055 ITVTGIRTPAPVRALTFNNDASTFAKIVSIAVDGEPTDTSAMPMINVDIPVDSEVKITLQPAAKTAYKNGFYSPSMTAPANVTDLTRLSTSYQEARYSFTMPDVAVDLNSYVS
-2068 AAPKIVIKKESAVTT
+2068 AIEAPGVRIR
-2083 SHFYRM
+2083 YL
-2089 SVYYVDTYGEKT
+2089 GEKPPCYRAT
-2101 MTEISTAIFTFK
+2101 YYWNDYDGKSDFSNMFMSDME
-2113 DAGDK
+2113 
-2118 GVTFTYA
+2118 GVTSDVRFTA
-2125 LPGTKAD
+2125 LPGTTVEVHPID
-2132 IVISAIKPN
+2132 AI
-2141 EDKLTLTVAG
+2141 AG
-2151 QKITPIKKSTSETIT
+2151 IKITGD
-2166 RLTFTVAVGTED
+2166 TVAVSFTGEYDKYDRKIFRFTMGTKP
-2178 VVATIGLTE
+2178 VVLTFSAGE

>member
-1 MRPTKREMEECLGG
+1 M
-15 KKMKKDTRERI
+15 
-26 ERYTQEIPHVKEKL
+26 
-40 FITGLGLLMA
+40 
-50 TVMTVS
+50 
-56 ASFAWIMLSVAPEV
+56 
-70 SSINTTLASNGSLE
+70 
-84 IALSNDKGTDPEES
+84 
-98 DIDEQALPS
+98 
-107 DELSATNVQWGN
+107 
-119 LVSLNDPS
+119 
-127 YGISDLT
+127 
-134 LRPAQLNTGAL
+134 
-145 GTSPLWAASYGE
+145 
-157 DGRITGLGSKFVYA
+157 
-171 KYDPTQKQFM
+171 
-181 ASADFGVRAI
+181 
-191 SSYKTSTTE
+191 
-200 ATAQEYEVKYNALLN
+200 
-215 AHRDVNEFYSTNI
+215 
-228 TTKFVNGNLEGVIGD
+228 
-243 LGGIVSV
+243 
-250 YLQSIING
+250 
-258 TSYRISS
+258 
-265 EINLPLNEK
+265 
-274 QVTALLTLYQ
+274 
-284 TLQQGMELQK
+284 
-294 EALMQLSNLQQY
+294 
-306 VYSRQHIDEATNRP
+306 
-320 LDFTP
+320 
-325 LSWENLLTE
+325 
-334 KETYDS
+334 
-340 KGTSHK
+340 
-346 KPSDRKAPIDA
+346 
-357 VSINGLKQFIND
+357 
-369 LDTVQKNITVLENH
+369 DTVQKNITALESH
-383 IKNIGNV
+383 IKNISNV

-430 NGRHLV
+430 SGRHLV

-449 AIDTDSRL
+449 AIDADSRL

-662 TGHAIKEMYADEA
+662 TGHAIKEMYTDEA

-686 NNLTNEDVLA
+686 ENLTNEDVLA

-730 AELSNTTNLEF
+730 AELSNSTNLEF
-741 IKGQTLPKT
+741 IKGQALPKT

-757 GKQPDKMT
+757 GKQPENKMT

-777 TRQKEMAFTFDKQS
+777 TRQKEMTFTFDKQS
-791 VTWKST
+791 GTWKST

-818 ELVTPLSVAVTGFDV
+818 ELVTPLSVTVTGFDV
-833 TSVTWDKGATP
+833 TSVTWDKGSTP
-844 YTYYTVDDSHDVS
+844 YTYYTVNDSHDVS
-857 VDVNLAFDKEEN
+857 VDVNLAFDKEAN
-869 TPHAVTAVFMGDDG
+869 TPQAVTAVFMGDDG

-948 TTEDKFDKDSPNKT
+948 TTEDKFDKDNPNKT

-976 NELPELA
+976 NELLELA
-983 DQVTLNYSLG
+983 DTVTLIYSLG
-993 GSDFT
+993 GSDST
-998 IPTELTWNAET
+998 IPTKLTWNSDT

-1015 IVLKTPGRYIFSS
+1015 IVLTNPGRYIFSS
-1028 LEIGNDTIRRVV
+1028 LQIGNDTIRKVV

-1055 DSDSATGYN
+1055 DSNSATGYN
-1064 DANGR
+1064 DANGK

-1079 ITGIKIDNSESA
+1079 INGIRIDNSESA

-1097 YNEATEKYYLVA
+1097 YNEATKKYYLVA
-1109 RGDNDNKPGTIYL
+1109 RGDGDNDNTPGTIYL
-1122 TEGKTWSIR
+1122 TENKTWSIR
-1131 LPNIA
+1131 LPNKA
-1136 EDNRAT
+1136 EDNSAT

-1157 CYDGASTTA
+1157 CYDGTSTTA
-1166 CTENNP
+1166 CTEDNP

-1180 EATAYAEEKNLSA
+1180 EAEAYAEKNDLTA

-1214 NPGNTKLGG
+1214 TPGKTKLGD

-1244 DYMGNPIP
+1244 DYKGNPIP
-1252 QEKLNTVTLNI
+1252 QEKLNAVTLNI
-1263 DYRANK
+1263 NYQANK
-1269 DAAKYGYEV
+1269 NAATYGYEV
-1278 MDSANRSYTIP
+1278 MDSASRSYTIP

-1295 HWDIKTTD
+1295 HWDIKTTN

-1313 VSGLQI
+1313 VTGLQV

-1329 HDNANGIPA
+1329 HDNTNGIPA

-1351 VRISDPRYSNTEYG
+1351 VEIWRPGYSKTEYG
-1365 KGYYSNSP
+1365 KGYYSNSD
-1373 FLSSFKPDARVTVYL
+1373 FLSSFKPDAHVTAYL
-1388 TAKDVNRQQFAIAD
+1388 TAKDVDRQQFAIAD
-1402 VKVKLTMDYKNG
+1402 VKVRLTMDYKDG
-1414 TVAPN
+1414 TTAPN

-1434 LIMTPDKD
+1434 LTMTPNENDA
-1442 NVYSVPDEVV
+1442 YTVPNEVA
-1452 LLAGEYELRGTV
+1452 LLAGEYELRCTV
-1464 SVGSDTKELEQLHYR
+1464 SVGSDTKELEELHYS
-1479 IQVYSQRPKMSI
+1479 IQVYSKRPKMSI
-1491 TNIKPSGTIK
+1491 TKISPSGSVQ

-1541 MWGSSPMSTKE
+1541 MWGNSQMSTKD

-1587 NITHRFD
+1587 NITHSFD
-1594 LNNDSNAFPIGLIA
+1594 RDNDSNAFPIGLIA
-1608 TGTDSSFKTTTE
+1608 TGTDSSYKTYSQ

-1644 VTSKVNGITFRR
+1644 VTSTVNGITFRR

-1688 SVAQTKNSSTVSS
+1688 SIEQTTNSNSVSS
-1701 GTSLKEFTNVTVT
+1701 GTPLKEFTNVTVT
-1714 LNADEGYCNPRMTK
+1714 LKADEGYCNPRMTK

-1752 GKDTSLNMTVK
+1752 GKDTSLSMTVK
-1763 AYPKLSFTADAAS
+1763 AYPKLNFTAETAKAK
-1776 ATTEV
+1776 TEV
-1781 TVNGDPKNTDTGI
+1781 TVNGTATSPNSGI
-1794 KPGETVTVTVT
+1794 KPGETVTVTLTANKANGYCCPRLDMPSGVT
-1805 AKRDNHYCL
+1805 SWKTAPTTKDYEATYSFEMPGNDVVL
-1814 PQLTE
+1814 N
-1819 PAGIQLSKT
+1819 SKH
-1828 VSDYCKVYTFTMPDK
+1828 
-1843 EVTIPVPTVTQM
+1843 TQM

-1874 TEGSS
+1874 AEGT
-1879 LDNGG
+1879 LANGG

-1893 VTAVANGGNNPQ
+1893 VTAVANGGKNPQ

-1942 SMMPL
+1942 SMKPL

-1976 VVTDGTAMVSI
+1976 IETDGTAMVNI
-1987 PVGSKVE
+1987 PVDSEVK
-1994 ITLQAK
+1994 ITLQAN
-2000 TYPTVNI
+2000 TYPTTTI
-2007 SKQGRGYYNPRMAVS
+2007 TEQGRGYYNPRMTVS
-2022 TVGGVAL
+2022 TVGGATL
-2029 SGPTLGV
+2029 SGPTVGV
-2036 PEDPEAYY
+2036 PADPEACY

-2055 QNVDLTGEMFTAT
+2055 QNIDLTGEVFTAT
-2068 AAPKIVIKKESAVTT
+2068 AAPKIVIKKDSAIKYLFTYAMPT
-2083 SHFYRM
+2083 LNLR
-2089 SVYYVDTYGEKT
+2089 YVDTYGKET
-2101 MTEISTAIFTFK
+2101 MTELKAAVFMFNG
-2113 DAGDK
+2113 AGDIEK
-2118 GVTFTYA
+2118 TFTYA
-2125 LPGTKAD
+2125 LPGTKVE
-2132 IVISAIKPN
+2132 IVIGERLDYK
-2141 EDKLTLTVAG
+2141 DKLTLTVAG
-2151 QKITPIKKSTSETIT
+2151 QKITPKKVPDQNRTE
-2166 RLTFTVAVGTED
+2166 LTFTVPVGTED

>member
-1 MRPTKREMEECLGG
+1 
-15 KKMKKDTRERI
+15 MKKDTRERI

-171 KYDPTQKQFM
+171 KYDPDHKQFM

-191 SSYKTSTTE
+191 SSYKKSTT
-200 ATAQEYEVKYNALLN
+200 ASTAQEYEVEYNALLK
-215 AHRDVNEFYSTNI
+215 AHREVNEFYSTNI

-258 TSYRISS
+258 TAYRIPNSS
-265 EINLPLNEK
+265 TNLPLNK
-274 QVTALLTLYQ
+274 DQVGALLNLYQ
-284 TLQQGMELQK
+284 ELEICMMKQK
-294 EALMQLSNLQQY
+294 NVLVQLANLQQY
-306 VYSRQHIDEATNRP
+306 VYSRQHIDEATNKP
-320 LDFTP
+320 LEYTS
-325 LSWENLLTE
+325 LSWEDLSTG
-334 KETYDS
+334 KEIYDS

-346 KPSDRKAPIDA
+346 KPSDREEPIDA

-369 LDTVQKNITVLENH
+369 LDTVQKNITALESH

-390 KTDDVK
+390 TTENVE
-396 PQIND
+396 PQIKD

-406 QAKVDGYTVNQW
+406 QAKIDGYTVNQW

-430 NGRHLV
+430 HGHHLV

-449 AIDTDSRL
+449 AIDADSRL
-457 PRIKD
+457 P
-462 WQSEY
+462 QSTKKEY
-467 RNGTVLRAKARA
+467 SQNEDKNATVLRATAHVLSA
-479 LGMDNQIKMTAHVC
+479 NFPIKMTAHVC

-516 EKVAE
+516 QKVAE

-607 KVAFFGTA
+607 KIAFFGTA
-615 DGKKFATAVMDIENY
+615 DGNKFATAVMDVENY

-638 VPLVIDTKDCMEYTY
+638 VPLVIDTKDCTEYTY

-662 TGHAIKEMYADEA
+662 TGYAIKEMYTDEA

-686 NNLTNEDVLA
+686 ENLTNEDVLA

-730 AELSNTTNLEF
+730 AELSNSTNLEF

-777 TRQKEMAFTFDKQS
+777 TRQEEMTFQSDKQS
-791 VTWKST
+791 GTWKST
-797 HEFTAPGNYW
+797 HAFTAPGNYW

-818 ELVTPLSVAVTGFDV
+818 ELVTPLSVTVTGFDV

-844 YTYYTVDDSHDVS
+844 YTYYTVNDSHDVS

-869 TPHAVTAVFMGDDG
+869 TPQAVTAVFMGDDG

-918 VDGNYYDV
+918 VDGNYYDA

-983 DQVTLNYSLG
+983 DEVTLQYSLG
-993 GSDFT
+993 GSDSI
-998 IPTELTWNAET
+998 IPTKLTWNSDA

-1015 IVLKTPGRYIFSS
+1015 IVLKNPGRYIFSS
-1028 LEIGNDTIRRVV
+1028 LQIGNDIIRKVV

-1055 DSDSATGYN
+1055 DSNSATGSN
-1064 DANGR
+1064 DANGK

-1079 ITGIKIDNSESA
+1079 ITGIRIDNSESA

-1097 YNEATEKYYLVA
+1097 YNKFTEKYYLVA

-1122 TEGKTWSIR
+1122 TENKTWSIR
-1131 LPNIA
+1131 LPDTA
-1136 EDNRAT
+1136 EDNSAT

-1150 VCIKLWN
+1150 VCMKLWN
-1157 CYDGASTTA
+1157 CYDGTSTTA
-1166 CTENNP
+1166 CTQDNP
-1172 LVWLNTTS
+1172 LVWLNTTP
-1180 EATAYAEEKNLSA
+1180 EAAAYANKNGLTA
-1193 SKSIDFSK
+1193 SKNIDFSK
-1201 LNTDVISTITVKM
+1201 LNTDVISTITVQM
-1214 NPGNTKLGG
+1214 NPGNTKLGN

-1252 QEKLNTVTLNI
+1252 QEKLSAVTLNI
-1263 DYRANK
+1263 NYRANK
-1269 DAAKYGYEV
+1269 NAGTYGYEV
-1278 MDSANRSYTIP
+1278 MDSANRSYNIP

-1295 HWDIKTTD
+1295 NRWVVNTTN

-1313 VSGLQI
+1313 VTGMKV

-1329 HDNANGIPA
+1329 HDNTNEIPA
-1338 MYTVTSKAPSMAD
+1338 MYTVTSKAPSVEILQVEEITQSA
-1351 VRISDPRYSNTEYG
+1351 TEFG
-1365 KGYYSNSP
+1365 KNKDGTVVGT
-1373 FLSSFKPDARVTVYL
+1373 FLQAYNPNIAVKL
-1388 TAKDVNRQQFAIAD
+1388 KLNAKDAD
-1402 VKVKLTMDYKNG
+1402 GGQHAVVPGVTMKLTMTYQNG
-1414 TVAPN
+1414 TTAPN
-1419 GGYSWSGSSGYEHYE
+1419 GGYSWSGNTGYEN
-1434 LIMTPDKD
+1434 ISVTMVKD
-1442 NVYSVPDEVV
+1442 PKSYTFNSSSEHV
-1452 LLAGEYELRGTV
+1452 LLAGKYNL
-1464 SVGSDTKELEQLHYR
+1464 K
-1479 IQVYSQRPKMSI
+1479 
-1491 TNIKPSGTIK
+1491 GTIVMGETQK
-1501 VSRTGSIFSDEN
+1501 DIGSLNSIQAYSVLPELVVKSINPRGDCQVNKTGDIITANADTFSAYNYYGGHFAVLYMIYEVN
-1513 AFTATNHYVSDYA
+1513 TATGLNN
-1526 VAYMSF
+1526 
-1532 KPFDGWGKY
+1532 GNN
-1541 MWGSSPMSTKE
+1541 MWTGLHK
-1552 HCEKYARYTI
+1552 EKYAKYTI
-1562 PTVTVRMEDMGDG
+1562 PTASFSISNLGQGQTKLTFSGDY
-1575 FVTTLILPADYG
+1575 T
-1587 NITHRFD
+1587 FD
-1594 LNNDSNAFPIGLIA
+1594 LQTSKDSDKFDNIEFGKLSGPI
-1608 TGTDSSFKTTTE
+1608 TDSRYKDD
-1620 HAGNTITYETQKV
+1620 AGNTITYYKLYKV
-1633 DKLFGTHTISE
+1633 DKLFGEHTISE
-1644 VTSKVNGITFRR
+1644 VTTEVNGRTYHRQ
-1656 LLEYP
+1656 LKEP
-1661 VTISQTATPPATTT
+1661 VMISQTNTPMYIPTLTFSTPNGVEVDIWGAGTSTSGSKVKPFTRVTFTLRSQEGFMKPRISKPDNAEYWVVNEESENKSKYTFDMPRTDTT
-1675 GKLTYTVPTGITA
+1675 LRMHVEEYP
-1688 SVAQTKNSSTVSS
+1688 SVKFTSNDNISTVVNADGKQIAP
-1701 GTSLKEFTNVTVT
+1701 GTKIKPGKEVTVT
-1714 LNADEGYCNPRMTK
+1714 LTANKANGYCCPRLDMPSGVTSWKTAPTTK
-1728 PADVYNWNVIS
+1728 DYEAT
-1739 EGAEQAKY
+1739 Y
-1747 SFSMP
+1747 SFEMP
-1752 GKDTSLNMTVK
+1752 GNDVVLNTK
-1763 AYPKLSFTADAAS
+1763 
-1776 ATTEV
+1776 
-1781 TVNGDPKNTDTGI
+1781 
-1794 KPGETVTVTVT
+1794 
-1805 AKRDNHYCL
+1805 H
-1814 PQLTE
+1814 
-1819 PAGIQLSKT
+1819 
-1828 VSDYCKVYTFTMPDK
+1828 
-1843 EVTIPVPTVTQM
+1843 TQM

-1879 LDNGG
+1879 LANGG

-1942 SMMPL
+1942 SMTPL

-1976 VVTDGTAMVSI
+1976 VETDGTAMVNI
-1987 PVGSKVE
+1987 PVGSEVK

-2000 TYPTVNI
+2000 TYPTTKI
-2007 SKQGRGYYNPRMAVS
+2007 TQQGRGYYNPRMTVS
-2022 TVGGVAL
+2022 AIGGATL
-2029 SGPTLGV
+2029 SGPTVGA
-2036 PEDPEAYY
+2036 PADPEAYY

>member
-1 MRPTKREMEECLGG
+1 
-15 KKMKKDTRERI
+15 MKKDTKERI

-56 ASFAWIMLSVAPEV
+56 ASFAWIMLSAAPEV

-171 KYDPTQKQFM
+171 KYDPAQEQFM

-191 SSYKTSTTE
+191 SSYKTLTTE
-200 ATAQEYEVKYNALLN
+200 ATAQEYEVKYNALLK

-265 EINLPLNEK
+265 ETNLPLNEK

-325 LSWENLLTE
+325 LSWEDLLTG

-430 NGRHLV
+430 SGRHLV

-449 AIDTDSRL
+449 AIDADSRL

-467 RNGTVLRAKARA
+467 RNGTALRAEARVF
-479 LGMDNQIKMTAHVC
+479 GTDFQIKMTAHVC

-662 TGHAIKEMYADEA
+662 TGYAIKEMYTDEA

-686 NNLTNEDVLA
+686 ENLTNEDVLA

-730 AELSNTTNLEF
+730 AELSNSTNLEF

-777 TRQKEMAFTFDKQS
+777 TRQKEMTFTFDTQS
-791 VTWKST
+791 GTWKST

-818 ELVTPLSVAVTGFDV
+818 KLVTPLSVKVTGFDV

-844 YTYYTVDDSHDVS
+844 YTYYTVYDSHDVS
-857 VDVNLAFDKEEN
+857 VDVNLAFDKEAN
-869 TPHAVTAVFMGDDG
+869 TPQAVTAVFMGDDG
-883 NAINIRTSAKDGTAK
+883 NAINIRTTAKDGTAK

-948 TTEDKFDKDSPNKT
+948 TTEDKFDKDNPNKT

-983 DQVTLNYSLG
+983 DTVTLIYSLG
-993 GSDFT
+993 GSDSI
-998 IPTELTWNAET
+998 IPTKLTWNADT

-1028 LEIGNDTIRRVV
+1028 LQIGKDIIRKVV

-1055 DSDSATGYN
+1055 DSNSATGHN
-1064 DANGR
+1064 DANGK

-1079 ITGIKIDNSESA
+1079 INGIRIDNSESA

-1097 YNEATEKYYLVA
+1097 YNEAAKKYYLVA
-1109 RGDNDNKPGTIYL
+1109 RGDNDNTPGTIYL
-1122 TEGKTWSIR
+1122 TENKTWSIR
-1131 LPNIA
+1131 LPNKA
-1136 EDNRAT
+1136 EDNSAT

-1150 VCIKLWN
+1150 VCMKLWN
-1157 CYDGASTTA
+1157 CYDGTSTTA
-1166 CTENNP
+1166 CTQDNP
-1172 LVWLNTTS
+1172 LVWLNTTP
-1180 EATAYAEEKNLSA
+1180 EAAAYAKEKGLTA
-1193 SKSIDFSK
+1193 SKNIDFSK

-1214 NPGNTKLGG
+1214 NPGNTKLGDR
-1223 KNTAFMAQHKV
+1223 NTAFMEQHKV

-1244 DYMGNPIP
+1244 DYKGNPIP
-1252 QEKLNTVTLNI
+1252 QEKLTAVTLNI

-1269 DAAKYGYEV
+1269 NAATYGYEV
-1278 MDSANRSYTIP
+1278 MDSANCIYAIP

-1295 HWDIKTTD
+1295 HWDIKTTN

-1313 VSGLQI
+1313 VTGLQV

-1329 HDNANGIPA
+1329 HDDANGIPEK
-1338 MYTVTSKAPSMAD
+1338 YTVTSKAPSVEILQVEEITQPA
-1351 VRISDPRYSNTEYG
+1351 TEFG
-1365 KGYYSNSP
+1365 KNDAGAVVGT
-1373 FLSSFKPDARVTVYL
+1373 FLQAYNPNIAVKL
-1388 TAKDVNRQQFAIAD
+1388 KLNAKDADGRQHA
-1402 VKVKLTMDYKNG
+1402 VVPGVTMKLTMTYQNG
-1414 TVAPN
+1414 TTAPN
-1419 GGYSWSGSSGYEHYE
+1419 GGYSWSGNSGYEN
-1434 LIMTPDKD
+1434 I
-1442 NVYSVPDEVV
+1442 SVTMVKNPNNYTFTSSGEHV
-1452 LLAGEYELRGTV
+1452 LLAG
-1464 SVGSDTKELEQLHYR
+1464 K
-1479 IQVYSQRPKMSI
+1479 YSLK
-1491 TNIKPSGTIK
+1491 GTI
-1501 VSRTGSIFSDEN
+1501 V
-1513 AFTATNHYVSDYA
+1513 
-1526 VAYMSF
+1526 
-1532 KPFDGWGKY
+1532 
-1541 MWGSSPMSTKE
+1541 
-1552 HCEKYARYTI
+1552 
-1562 PTVTVRMEDMGDG
+1562 MG
-1575 FVTTLILPADYG
+1575 
-1587 NITHRFD
+1587 
-1594 LNNDSNAFPIGLIA
+1594 
-1608 TGTDSSFKTTTE
+1608 
-1620 HAGNTITYETQKV
+1620 ETQKDIGSLNSIQAYSV
-1633 DKLFGTHTISE
+1633 LPELAIESVPRNTSHINPQGGTTAVDSDLIRRNNYSQKNYAVVHMHCKTGSGNPPKAVYEAPIVKMRFDKLGTIGTTKLLIAGDKPEVNIIRTFPNDPTRWDQVVGQGGNGVEPILFGMHTVNS
-1644 VTSKVNGITFRR
+1644 VTTTVAVNEKTITFTRS
-1656 LLEYP
+1656 LEYP
-1661 VTISQTATPPATTT
+1661 VTIRQTNDPLP
-1675 GKLTYTVPTGITA
+1675 KLTYELPEKGLKTA
-1688 SVAQTKNSSTVSS
+1688 SVCIILTPIANGSGVDVFKTITVI
-1701 GTSLKEFTNVTVT
+1701 LEA
-1714 LNADEGYCNPRMTK
+1714 ADGYANPRMAK
-1728 PADVYNWNVIS
+1728 PSNVDTWVK
-1739 EGAEQAKY
+1739 EEDPEKATY
-1747 SFSMP
+1747 YFNMP
-1752 GKDTSLNMTVK
+1752 LTDTTLKMEVTE
-1763 AYPKLSFTADAAS
+1763 YPSVNFTSNDNTS
-1776 ATTEV
+1776 TEV
-1781 TVNGDPKNTDTGI
+1781 KVDGKQIASGTKI
-1794 KPGETVTVTVT
+1794 KPGKEVTVTVT
-1805 AKRDNHYCL
+1805 ANKANGYCCPRL
-1814 PQLTE
+1814 DMPSGVT
-1819 PAGIQLSKT
+1819 SWKT
-1828 VSDYCKVYTFTMPDK
+1828 APTTKDYEATYSFEMPGNDVVLNAK
-1843 EVTIPVPTVTQM
+1843 HTQM

-1874 TEGSS
+1874 AEGT
-1879 LDNGG
+1879 LANGG
-1884 YTIPGRQIT
+1884 YTIPERQIT
-1893 VTAVANGGNNPQ
+1893 VTAVANGGTNPQ

-1921 TGVTSRVYTFAMPTA
+1921 TGVTSRVYTFTMPTA

-1942 SMMPL
+1942 SMTPL
-1947 PTKMLTYRTEGNEYA
+1947 PTKMLTYLTEGNEYA
-1962 KIVAVT
+1962 RIVAVT

-1976 VVTDGTAMVSI
+1976 VVKDGTAMISI
-1987 PVGSKVE
+1987 PEKSKVE
-1994 ITLQAK
+1994 ITLQAN
-2000 TYPTVNI
+2000 TYPTT
-2007 SKQGRGYYNPRMAVS
+2007 KDDEQGRGYYNPRMTVS
-2022 TVGGVAL
+2022 TMDGVTL
-2029 SGPTLGV
+2029 SGPTLE
-2036 PEDPEAYY
+2036 PEGSEAHY

-2050 FTMPD
+2050 FTMPN
-2055 QNVDLTGEMFTAT
+2055 QNIDLTGEIFTAT
-2068 AAPKIVIKKESAVTT
+2068 PAPKIVIKKESAVTRDY
-2083 SHFYRM
+2083 FYWTY
-2089 SVYYVDTYGEKT
+2089 VYYVDTYGKET
-2101 MTEISTAIFTFK
+2101 MSKASETIYSINN
-2113 DAGDK
+2113 AGDNGK
-2118 GVTFTYA
+2118 VFTYA
-2125 LPGTKAD
+2125 LPGTTVE
-2132 IVISAIKPN
+2132 IEISAIKPN

-2151 QKITPIKKSTSETIT
+2151 EKIAPTKKVPSDTTT
-2166 RLTFTVAVGTED
+2166 KLTFTVPVGTED

>member
-1 MRPTKREMEECLGG
+1 
-15 KKMKKDTRERI
+15 MKKDTRERI

-171 KYDPTQKQFM
+171 KYDPAQKQFM

-191 SSYKTSTTE
+191 SSYKTLTTE
-200 ATAQEYEVKYNALLN
+200 ATAQEYEAKYNALLK

-265 EINLPLNEK
+265 ETNLPLNEK

-294 EALMQLSNLQQY
+294 EALVQLSNLQQY
-306 VYSRQHIDEATNRP
+306 VYSRQHIDGTTNKP
-320 LDFTP
+320 LDYTP
-325 LSWENLLTE
+325 LIWEDLSTG
-334 KETYDS
+334 KEAYDS

-346 KPSDRKAPIDA
+346 KPSDRKVPIDA
-357 VSINGLKQFIND
+357 VSINGLKQFIDD
-369 LDTVQKNITVLENH
+369 LDTVQKDIVALENH
-383 IKNIGNV
+383 IKNISNI

-396 PQIND
+396 QQIND

-406 QAKVDGYTVNQW
+406 QAKVDGYTVKQW
-418 LNRGLGQ
+418 LNRGLMQ

-516 EKVAE
+516 QKVAE

-607 KVAFFGTA
+607 KIAFFGTA
-615 DGKKFATAVMDIENY
+615 DGNKFATAVMDIENY

-638 VPLVIDTKDCMEYTY
+638 VPLVIDTRDCMEYTY

-662 TGHAIKEMYADEA
+662 TGYAIKEMYTDEA

-686 NNLTNEDVLA
+686 ENLTNEDVLA

-757 GKQPDKMT
+757 GKQPAKMT

-777 TRQKEMAFTFDKQS
+777 TRQKEMAFTFDTQS
-791 VTWKST
+791 GTWKST

-844 YTYYTVDDSHDVS
+844 YTYYTVNDSHDVS
-857 VDVNLAFDKEEN
+857 VDVNLAFDKEAN
-869 TPHAVTAVFMGDDG
+869 TPQAVTAVFMGDDG

-948 TTEDKFDKDSPNKT
+948 TTEDKFDKDNPNKT

-976 NELPELA
+976 NELPKLA
-983 DQVTLNYSLG
+983 DKVTLNYSLG
-993 GSDFT
+993 GSESI
-998 IPTELTWNAET
+998 IPTKLTWNAET

-1015 IVLKTPGRYIFSS
+1015 IVLINPGRYIFSS
-1028 LEIGNDTIRRVV
+1028 LQIGNDTIRKVV

-1055 DSDSATGYN
+1055 DSNSATGRN

-1109 RGDNDNKPGTIYL
+1109 RGDNDNTPGTIYL
-1122 TEGKTWSIR
+1122 TEDKTWSIR

-1136 EDNRAT
+1136 EDNNAT

-1150 VCIKLWN
+1150 VCMKLWN
-1157 CYDGASTTA
+1157 CYDGTSTTA

-1172 LVWLNTTS
+1172 LVWLDTTP
-1180 EATAYAEEKNLSA
+1180 EAVAYAEGKNLSA

-1214 NPGNTKLGG
+1214 NPGNTKLGD

-1234 SELGISVKFS
+1234 SELGISVEFS

-1269 DAAKYGYEV
+1269 NAATYGYEV

-1295 HWDIKTTD
+1295 HWDIKTAD

-1313 VSGLQI
+1313 VTGLQV

-1351 VRISDPRYSNTEYG
+1351 VRISNPYHSKTEYG

-1373 FLSSFKPDARVTVYL
+1373 FLNSFKPDTSVKASL
-1388 TAKDVNRQQFAIAD
+1388 TAKDVNKQQFAIAD
-1402 VKVKLTMDYKNG
+1402 VKVKLTMDYKDG

-1419 GGYSWSGSSGYEHYE
+1419 GGYSWTGSSGYEHYE
-1434 LIMTPDKD
+1434 LTMTPNEND
-1442 NVYSVPDEVV
+1442 VYTVPDEVV
-1452 LLAGEYELRGTV
+1452 LLAGEYELRCTV
-1464 SVGSDTKELEQLHYR
+1464 SVGSDMKELEELHYR
-1479 IQVYSQRPKMSI
+1479 IQVYSQRPKMTINSLS
-1491 TNIKPSGTIK
+1491 PSGNVK
-1501 VSRTGSIFSDEN
+1501 VSRTGGIFTMDAN
-1513 AFTATNHYVSDYA
+1513 AFTATNHYGNDYA
-1526 VAYMSF
+1526 VAYVNY
-1532 KPFDGWGKY
+1532 KPCDSGVGY
-1541 MWGSSPMSTKE
+1541 YVGGNGMNTTTYRDQ
-1552 HCEKYARYTI
+1552 YARYTA
-1562 PTVTVRMEDMGDG
+1562 PEL
-1575 FVTTLILPADYG
+1575 TLSMYEMSDQYKTILTLPADYG
-1587 NITHRFD
+1587 AITLTFD
-1594 LNNDSNAFPIGLIA
+1594 GNNSTGNKYIIGEIVEGKDDSFTEERYG
-1608 TGTDSSFKTTTE
+1608 KTYKIE
-1620 HAGNTITYETQKV
+1620 YKTQKAN
-1633 DKLFGTHTISE
+1633 LFGFHTISE
-1644 VTSKVNGITFRR
+1644 VTSTVNGITFHR

-1661 VTISQTATPPATTT
+1661 VTISQTATPPATTN
-1675 GKLTYTVPTGITA
+1675 GKLTYTVPAGITA
-1688 SVAQTKNSSTVSS
+1688 SIAQTNNSSAVSS
-1701 GTSLKEFTNVTVT
+1701 GASLKEFTNVTVT
-1714 LNADEGYCNPRMTK
+1714 LGADEGYCNPRMAK
-1728 PADVYNWNVIS
+1728 PAGVYNWNIIS

-1752 GKDTSLNMTVK
+1752 GKDTSLSMTVK
-1763 AYPKLSFTADAAS
+1763 AYPKLNFTAETAKAK
-1776 ATTEV
+1776 TEV
-1781 TVNGDPKNTDTGI
+1781 TVNGIVKSTNTGI

-1805 AKRDNHYCL
+1805 ANRDNHYCL
-1814 PQLTE
+1814 PQLTA
-1819 PAGIQLSKT
+1819 PAGITLSKT

-1843 EVTIPVPTVTQM
+1843 QVTIPEPTVTQM
-1855 HKVSWDSSAGA
+1855 CRISWGDETA
-1866 KLIFFVKD
+1866 KALRLTITCGDETV
-1874 TEGSS
+1874 E
-1879 LDNGG
+1879 NGG
-1884 YTIPGRQIT
+1884 YVIPGKK
-1893 VTAVANGGNNPQ
+1893 VTMVARAIAGTDPQ
-1905 MTVSGANVV
+1905 VTIAGVTLTAN
-1914 LKPDTTD
+1914 TNSNT
-1921 TGVTSRVYTFAMPTA
+1921 VTSRTYTFTMPA
-1936 DITLGG
+1936 KDITVVG
-1942 SMMPL
+1942 SRTPA
-1947 PTKMLTYRTEGNEYA
+1947 PVRALTFDNDASTYA
-1962 KIVAVT
+1962 KIVSIAVE
-1968 VNGIAATP
+1968 GE
-1976 VVTDGTAMVSI
+1976 VTDTSASQKIDVDI
-1987 PVGSKVE
+1987 PIGSTVE
-1994 ITLQAK
+1994 ITLHAK
-2000 TYPTVNI
+2000 D
-2007 SKQGRGYYNPRMAVS
+2007 GYYNPRMSSGA
-2022 TVGGVAL
+2022 TGVTL
-2029 SGPTLGV
+2029 SGPTLT
-2036 PEDPEAYY
+2036 PLETDKAAHY
-2044 GKAAYT
+2044 GKATYT
-2050 FTMPD
+2050 FTMPPKGNND
-2055 QNVDLTGEMFTAT
+2055 GDALDLNKAVYTAEISPTISVKKNANSSGGYISAFKVFIIEADGTESSEALISKFMFGGDEANYESMGYVMPGSKLRIHVYS
-2068 AAPKIVIKKESAVTT
+2068 PK
-2083 SHFYRM
+2083 RWG
-2089 SVYYVDTYGEKT
+2089 YVDKLYL
-2101 MTEISTAIFTFK
+2101 TA
-2113 DAGDK
+2113 D
-2118 GVTFTYA
+2118 GVTLGERQQNENDISYTITA
-2125 LPGTKAD
+2125 GT
-2132 IVISAIKPN
+2132 
-2141 EDKLTLTVAG
+2141 E
-2151 QKITPIKKSTSETIT
+2151 PIKVTIHP
-2166 RLTFTVAVGTED
+2166 GQ
-2178 VVATIGLTE
+2178 

>member
-1 MRPTKREMEECLGG
+1 
-15 KKMKKDTRERI
+15 MKKDTRERI

-265 EINLPLNEK
+265 ETNLPLNEK
-274 QVTALLTLYQ
+274 QVTALLNLYQ
-284 TLQQGMELQK
+284 ELEDCMKMQK
-294 EALMQLSNLQQY
+294 NVLVQLANLQQY
-306 VYSRQHIDEATNRP
+306 VYSRQHIDETTNKP
-320 LDFTP
+320 LDYTP
-325 LSWENLLTE
+325 LSWENLLAE

-346 KPSDRKAPIDA
+346 KSSDRKAPIDA
-357 VSINGLKQFIND
+357 VNINGLKQFIDD
-369 LDTVQKNITVLENH
+369 LDTVQKNITALENH
-383 IKNIGNV
+383 IKNISNV

-396 PQIND
+396 LQIND

-430 NGRHLV
+430 YGRHLV

-516 EKVAE
+516 VKVAE

-607 KVAFFGTA
+607 KIAFFGTA
-615 DGKKFATAVMDIENY
+615 DGNKFATAVMDVENY

-638 VPLVIDTKDCMEYTY
+638 VPLVIDTRDCTEYTY

-662 TGHAIKEMYADEA
+662 TGYAIKEMYTDEA

-686 NNLTNEDVLA
+686 ENLTNEDVLA

-730 AELSNTTNLEF
+730 AELSNSTNLEF

-757 GKQPDKMT
+757 GKQPHKMT

-777 TRQKEMAFTFDKQS
+777 TRQKEMAFTFDTQS

-833 TSVTWDKGATP
+833 TSVTWDKGASP
-844 YTYYTVDDSHDVS
+844 YTYYTVNDSQDVS

-948 TTEDKFDKDSPNKT
+948 TTEDKFDKDNPNKT

-983 DQVTLNYSLG
+983 DKVTLKYSLG
-993 GSDFT
+993 GSEST
-998 IPTELTWNAET
+998 ISTDLTWNAET

-1015 IVLKTPGRYIFSS
+1015 IVLTNPGRYIFSS
-1028 LEIGNDTIRRVV
+1028 LQIGNDTIRKVV

-1055 DSDSATGYN
+1055 DSNSATGYN
-1064 DANGR
+1064 DATGR

-1079 ITGIKIDNSESA
+1079 INGIKIDNSESA

-1097 YNEATEKYYLVA
+1097 YNEATKKYYLVA

-1122 TEGKTWSIR
+1122 TENKTWSIR

-1136 EDNRAT
+1136 EDNSAT

-1157 CYDGASTTA
+1157 CYDGTSTTA
-1166 CTENNP
+1166 CTGDNP
-1172 LVWLNTTS
+1172 LVWLNTTP
-1180 EATAYAEEKNLSA
+1180 EAVAYAEGKNLSA

-1214 NPGNTKLGG
+1214 NPGKTTLGG
-1223 KNTAFMAQHKV
+1223 KSTAFMAQHKV

-1244 DYMGNPIP
+1244 DYMGNQIP

-1269 DAAKYGYEV
+1269 NAATYGYEV

-1295 HWDIKTTD
+1295 HWDIKATN

-1313 VSGLQI
+1313 VTGLQV

-1351 VRISDPRYSNTEYG
+1351 VRISNPRYWDTEYG

-1373 FLSSFKPDARVTVYL
+1373 FLNSFKPDARITVYL
-1388 TAKDVNRQQFAIAD
+1388 TAKDVNKQQFAIAD

-1419 GGYSWSGSSGYEHYE
+1419 GGYSWTGSSGYEHYE
-1434 LIMTPDKD
+1434 LTMTPNEND
-1442 NVYSVPDEVV
+1442 VYTVPDEAV
-1452 LLAGEYELRGTV
+1452 LLAGEYELRCTV
-1464 SVGSDTKELEQLHYR
+1464 SVGSDTKELEELHYS

-1513 AFTATNHYVSDYA
+1513 AFAATNHYVNDYA

-1541 MWGSSPMSTKE
+1541 MWGNSQMSTKD

-1562 PTVTVRMEDMGDG
+1562 PTVTVHMEDMGDG
-1575 FVTTLILPADYG
+1575 FVTTLTLPADYG
-1587 NITHRFD
+1587 NITQSFD
-1594 LNNDSNAFPIGLIA
+1594 SDNDSNTFPIGLIA

-1644 VTSKVNGITFRR
+1644 VTSTVNGITFHR

-1661 VTISQTATPPATTT
+1661 VTISQTATPPATTN

-1688 SVAQTKNSSTVSS
+1688 SIAQTNNSSAVSS
-1701 GTSLKEFTNVTVT
+1701 GASLKEFTNVTVT
-1714 LNADEGYCNPRMTK
+1714 LGADEGYCNPRMTK
-1728 PADVYNWNVIS
+1728 PAGVYNWNIIS

-1752 GKDTSLNMTVK
+1752 GKDTSLSMTVK
-1763 AYPKLSFTADAAS
+1763 AYPKLNFTAETAKAK
-1776 ATTEV
+1776 TEV
-1781 TVNGDPKNTDTGI
+1781 TVNGIVKSSNTGI

-1805 AKRDNHYCL
+1805 ANKANGYCCPRL
-1814 PQLTE
+1814 DMPSGVTSWKTAPTTKDYEATYSFEMPGNDVVLTT
-1819 PAGIQLSKT
+1819 KH
-1828 VSDYCKVYTFTMPDK
+1828 
-1843 EVTIPVPTVTQM
+1843 TQM
-1855 HKVSWDSSAGA
+1855 HKVSWNSSVGA

-1874 TEGSS
+1874 AEGT
-1879 LDNGG
+1879 LANGG

-1893 VTAVANGGNNPQ
+1893 VTAVANGGKNPQ

-1921 TGVTSRVYTFAMPTA
+1921 TGVTSRVYTFVMPTA

-1942 SMMPL
+1942 SMTPL

-1976 VVTDGTAMVSI
+1976 VETDGTAMVSI
-1987 PVGSKVE
+1987 PVSSKVE

-2000 TYPTVNI
+2000 TYPTLKI
-2007 SKQGRGYYNPRMAVS
+2007 TEQGRGYYNPRMAVS

-2068 AAPKIVIKKESAVTT
+2068 AAPNIVIKKDSAIENLFT
-2083 SHFYRM
+2083 YAMPQLKLR
-2089 SVYYVDTYGEKT
+2089 YVDTYGKKT
-2101 MTEISTAIFTFK
+2101 MTEIPAAVFAINN
-2113 DAGDK
+2113 AGNNGK
-2118 GVTFTYA
+2118 TFTYA
-2125 LPGTKAD
+2125 LPGTKVE
-2132 IVISAIKPN
+2132 IVIGERFDYK
-2141 EDKLTLTVAG
+2141 DKLTLTVAG
-2151 QKITPIKKSTSETIT
+2151 QKILPKKVADQYKTE
-2166 RLTFTVAVGTED
+2166 LTFTVPVGTED

>member
-1 MRPTKREMEECLGG
+1 
-15 KKMKKDTRERI
+15 MKKDTRERI

-56 ASFAWIMLSVAPEV
+56 VSFAWIMLSVAPEV

-107 DELSATNVQWGN
+107 DKLSATNVQWGN

-171 KYDPTQKQFM
+171 KYDPAQNQFM

-191 SSYKTSTTE
+191 SSYKTLTTE
-200 ATAQEYEVKYNALLN
+200 ATAQEYEVKYNAILN

-250 YLQSIING
+250 YLQSMING

-265 EINLPLNEK
+265 ETNLPLNEK
-274 QVTALLTLYQ
+274 QVTALLNLYQ
-284 TLQQGMELQK
+284 ELENCMKMQK
-294 EALMQLSNLQQY
+294 NVLVQLANLQQY
-306 VYSRQHIDEATNRP
+306 VYSRQHIDETTNKP
-320 LDFTP
+320 LDYTP
-325 LSWENLLTE
+325 LSWENLLIG

-346 KPSDRKAPIDA
+346 KPSDRKLPIDA
-357 VSINGLKQFIND
+357 VSINGLKQFIDD
-369 LDTVQKNITVLENH
+369 LDTVQKDIAALESH
-383 IKNIGNV
+383 IKNISNV

-430 NGRHLV
+430 YGRHLV

-607 KVAFFGTA
+607 KIAFFGTA
-615 DGKKFATAVMDIENY
+615 DGNKFATAVMDVENY

-638 VPLVIDTKDCMEYTY
+638 VPLVIDTRDCTEYTY

-662 TGHAIKEMYADEA
+662 TGYAIKEMYTDEA

-686 NNLTNEDVLA
+686 ENLTNEDVLA

-757 GKQPDKMT
+757 GKQPDNMT

-777 TRQKEMAFTFDKQS
+777 TRQKEMAFTFDTQS
-791 VTWKST
+791 GTWKST

-844 YTYYTVDDSHDVS
+844 YTYYTVNDSHDVS
-857 VDVNLAFDKEEN
+857 VDVNLAFDKEAN
-869 TPHAVTAVFMGDDG
+869 TPQAVTAVFMGDDG

-948 TTEDKFDKDSPNKT
+948 TTEDKFDKDDPNKT

-983 DQVTLNYSLG
+983 DKVTLKYSLG
-993 GSDFT
+993 GSDSI
-998 IPTELTWNAET
+998 IPTMLTWNSET

-1015 IVLKTPGRYIFSS
+1015 IVLTNPGRYIFSS
-1028 LEIGNDTIRRVV
+1028 LQIGNDTIRRVV

-1055 DSDSATGYN
+1055 DSNSATGRN

-1091 GISAVL
+1091 DISAVL
-1097 YNEATEKYYLVA
+1097 YNEATKKYYLVA
-1109 RGDNDNKPGTIYL
+1109 RGNNDIYPGTIYL
-1122 TEGKTWSIR
+1122 TEDKTWSIR

-1136 EDNRAT
+1136 EDNNAT

-1150 VCIKLWN
+1150 VCMKLWN
-1157 CYDGASTTA
+1157 CYDGTSTTA
-1166 CTENNP
+1166 CTGDNP
-1172 LVWLNTTS
+1172 LVWLNTTP
-1180 EATAYAEEKNLSA
+1180 EAVAYAEGKNLSA

-1214 NPGNTKLGG
+1214 NPGNTKLGD

-1244 DYMGNPIP
+1244 DYMENPIP

-1263 DYRANK
+1263 NYQANK
-1269 DAAKYGYEV
+1269 NAATYGYEV

-1313 VSGLQI
+1313 VTGLQV

-1329 HDNANGIPA
+1329 HDNTNGIPA

-1351 VRISDPRYSNTEYG
+1351 VRISNPKYWDTVYG

-1373 FLSSFKPDARVTVYL
+1373 FLNSFKPDARVTVYL
-1388 TAKDVNRQQFAIAD
+1388 TAKDVNGQQFAIAD
-1402 VKVKLTMDYKNG
+1402 VKVKLTMNYKDG
-1414 TVAPN
+1414 TTAPN

-1434 LIMTPDKD
+1434 LTMTPNTD
-1442 NVYSVPDEVV
+1442 NVYSVPDGVV
-1452 LLAGEYELRGTV
+1452 LLAGEYELRCTV
-1464 SVGSDTKELEQLHYR
+1464 SVGRDMKELEELHYS
-1479 IQVYSQRPKMSI
+1479 IQVYSKRPKMSI

-1501 VSRTGSIFSDEN
+1501 VSRTGSIFTKDAN
-1513 AFTATNHYVSDYA
+1513 AFTATNQYGNDYA

-1541 MWGSSPMSTKE
+1541 MWGSSQMSTKD

-1587 NITHRFD
+1587 NITHSFE
-1594 LNNDSNAFPIGLIA
+1594 LSNGSNAFPIGLIA

-1644 VTSKVNGITFRR
+1644 VTSTVNGITFRQ

-1661 VTISQTATPPATTT
+1661 VTISQTATPPATTN

-1688 SVAQTKNSSTVSS
+1688 SIAQTNNSSAVSS
-1701 GTSLKEFTNVTVT
+1701 GASLKEFTNVTVT
-1714 LNADEGYCNPRMTK
+1714 LGADEGYCNPRMTK
-1728 PADVYNWNVIS
+1728 PAGVYNWNIIS

-1752 GKDTSLNMTVK
+1752 GKDTSLSMTVK
-1763 AYPKLSFTADAAS
+1763 AYPKLNFTAETAKAK
-1776 ATTEV
+1776 TEV
-1781 TVNGDPKNTDTGI
+1781 TVNGIVKSTNTGI

-1805 AKRDNHYCL
+1805 ANRDSHYCL
-1814 PQLTE
+1814 PQLSA
-1819 PAGIQLSKT
+1819 PAGITLSKT

-1843 EVTIPVPTVTQM
+1843 QVTIPEPAVTLMRQISWSDETAKALRLTITYDGETV
-1855 HKVSWDSSAGA
+1855 G
-1866 KLIFFVKD
+1866 
-1874 TEGSS
+1874 
-1879 LDNGG
+1879 NGG
-1884 YTIPGRQIT
+1884 YAIPGKK
-1893 VTAVANGGNNPQ
+1893 VTMVARSIAGTNPQ
-1905 MTVSGANVV
+1905 VTIAGVTLTANTNS
-1914 LKPDTTD
+1914 DA
-1921 TGVTSRVYTFAMPTA
+1921 VTSRTYTFTMPA
-1936 DITLGG
+1936 KDITIVG
-1942 SMMPL
+1942 SRTPA
-1947 PTKMLTYRTEGNEYA
+1947 PVRALTFDNDASTSA
-1962 KIVAVT
+1962 KIVSIAVD
-1968 VNGIAATP
+1968 GEATD
-1976 VVTDGTAMVSI
+1976 TSAMSVIDVDI
-1987 PVGSKVE
+1987 PVDSTVE
-1994 ITLQAK
+1994 ITLQPAAK
-2000 TYPTVNI
+2000 TAYKNGFYSPSMTAPANVTNLTKH
-2007 SKQGRGYYNPRMAVS
+2007 SGGYEQSVYH
-2022 TVGGVAL
+2022 
-2029 SGPTLGV
+2029 
-2036 PEDPEAYY
+2036 
-2044 GKAAYT
+2044 

-2055 QNVDLTGEMFTAT
+2055 TSVDLNGCVSAIPAPGVRIKSLDQGCGFTLVYWDYLDNDHFRFILPLDYINKESDVLFTVLPGKTAELHVPVRDGYDKNNISLTGDTVEVLFMGEYDGIGRKVFRFTMGTEPVVLTFNSTAT
-2068 AAPKIVIKKESAVTT
+2068 A
-2083 SHFYRM
+2083 
-2089 SVYYVDTYGEKT
+2089 
-2101 MTEISTAIFTFK
+2101 
-2113 DAGDK
+2113 
-2118 GVTFTYA
+2118 
-2125 LPGTKAD
+2125 
-2132 IVISAIKPN
+2132 
-2141 EDKLTLTVAG
+2141 
-2151 QKITPIKKSTSETIT
+2151 SE
-2166 RLTFTVAVGTED
+2166 
-2178 VVATIGLTE
+2178 

>member
-171 KYDPTQKQFM
+171 KYDPAQEQFM

-191 SSYKTSTTE
+191 SSYKTLTTE
-200 ATAQEYEVKYNALLN
+200 ATAQEYEVKYNALLK

-265 EINLPLNEK
+265 ETNLPLNEK

-294 EALMQLSNLQQY
+294 KALVQLSNLQQY
-306 VYSRQHIDEATNRP
+306 VYSRQHIDGTTNKP
-320 LDFTP
+320 LEYTS
-325 LSWENLLTE
+325 LSWEDLSTG
-334 KETYDS
+334 KEIYDS
-340 KGTSHK
+340 KGTSHE

-357 VSINGLKQFIND
+357 VSINGLKQFIDD
-369 LDTVQKNITVLENH
+369 LDTVQKNITALENH

-406 QAKVDGYTVNQW
+406 QAKVDGYTVKQW

-430 NGRHLV
+430 SGRHLV

-449 AIDTDSRL
+449 AIDADSRL

-467 RNGTVLRAKARA
+467 RNGTALRAEARVF
-479 LGMDNQIKMTAHVC
+479 GTDFQIKMTAHVC

-662 TGHAIKEMYADEA
+662 TGHAIKEMYTDEA

-686 NNLTNEDVLA
+686 ENLTNEDVLA

-730 AELSNTTNLEF
+730 AELSNSTNLEF

-757 GKQPDKMT
+757 GKQPGKMT
-765 AYFVRSINDLQG
+765 ACFVRSINNLQG
-777 TRQKEMAFTFDKQS
+777 TRQQEMTFTFDIQS
-791 VTWKST
+791 GTWKST

-818 ELVTPLSVAVTGFDV
+818 KLVTPLSVEVTGFDV

-844 YTYYTVDDSHDVS
+844 YTYYTVNDSHDVS

-869 TPHAVTAVFMGDDG
+869 TPQAVTAVFMGDDG

-948 TTEDKFDKDSPNKT
+948 TTEDKFDKDNPNKT

-983 DQVTLNYSLG
+983 DEVTLKYSLG
-993 GSDFT
+993 GSDSI
-998 IPTELTWNAET
+998 IPTKLTWNADT

-1015 IVLKTPGRYIFSS
+1015 IVLQNPGRYIFSS
-1028 LEIGNDTIRRVV
+1028 LKIGNDTIRKVV

-1055 DSDSATGYN
+1055 DSNSATGSN
-1064 DANGR
+1064 DANGK

-1097 YNEATEKYYLVA
+1097 YNEAAKKYYLVA
-1109 RGDNDNKPGTIYL
+1109 RGDNDNTPGTIYL
-1122 TEGKTWSIR
+1122 TQDKTWSIR
-1131 LPNIA
+1131 LPNKA
-1136 EDNRAT
+1136 EDNSVT

-1150 VCIKLWN
+1150 VCMKLWN

-1166 CTENNP
+1166 CTGDNP
-1172 LVWLNTTS
+1172 LVWLNTTP
-1180 EATAYAEEKNLSA
+1180 EAAAYAKEKGLTA
-1193 SKSIDFSK
+1193 SKNIDFSN

-1214 NPGNTKLGG
+1214 APGKTNLGDR
-1223 KNTAFMAQHKV
+1223 NAAFMAQHKV

-1252 QEKLNTVTLNI
+1252 QEKLNAVTLNI
-1263 DYRANK
+1263 NYQANK
-1269 DAAKYGYEV
+1269 NAAYGYEV
-1278 MDSANRSYTIP
+1278 MDSASRSYTIP

-1295 HWDIKTTD
+1295 HWDIKTTN

-1313 VSGLQI
+1313 VTGLQV

-1329 HDNANGIPA
+1329 HDNANGIPV
-1338 MYTVTSKAPSMAD
+1338 MYTVTSKAPSVEILQVEEITQPA
-1351 VRISDPRYSNTEYG
+1351 TEFG
-1365 KGYYSNSP
+1365 KNDAGAVVGT
-1373 FLSSFKPDARVTVYL
+1373 FLQAYNPNIAVKL
-1388 TAKDVNRQQFAIAD
+1388 KLNAKDADGRQHA
-1402 VKVKLTMDYKNG
+1402 VVPGVTMKLTMTYQNG
-1414 TVAPN
+1414 TTAPN
-1419 GGYSWSGSSGYEHYE
+1419 GGYSWSGNSGYEN
-1434 LIMTPDKD
+1434 I
-1442 NVYSVPDEVV
+1442 SVTMVKNPNNYTFTSSGEHV
-1452 LLAGEYELRGTV
+1452 LLAGKYFLKGTIVMGETKKDIGSLNSIQAYSVLPELV
-1464 SVGSDTKELEQLHYR
+1464 VK
-1479 IQVYSQRPKMSI
+1479 SI
-1491 TNIKPSGTIK
+1491 NPSGDCQVNK
-1501 VSRTGSIFSDEN
+1501 NGGIFTKDAETFSAYNYYGQHFAVLYMKYDVN
-1513 AFTATNHYVSDYA
+1513 TATGLNNGTGLWTNLH
-1526 VAYMSF
+1526 
-1532 KPFDGWGKY
+1532 K
-1541 MWGSSPMSTKE
+1541 
-1552 HCEKYARYTI
+1552 EKYANYTI
-1562 PTVTVRMEDMGDG
+1562 PNANFSISNLGQYNTKLT
-1575 FVTTLILPADYG
+1575 FNG
-1587 NITHRFD
+1587 NYTFD
-1594 LNNDSNAFPIGLIA
+1594 LQTNKDSDSFNNIEFGKLIGPI
-1608 TGTDSSFKTTTE
+1608 TDSSYKDD
-1620 HAGNTITYETQKV
+1620 AGNTITYYKLYKV
-1633 DKLFGTHTISE
+1633 DKLFGEHTISE
-1644 VTSKVNGITFRR
+1644 VTTEVNGHTYHRQ
-1656 LLEYP
+1656 LKEP
-1661 VTISQTATPPATTT
+1661 VMISQTNTPMYIPTLNFSTPNGVEVDIWGAGTSTSGSKVKPFTRVTFTLNSQEGFMKPRISKPDNAEYWVVNEESESKSKYTFDMPRTDTT
-1675 GKLTYTVPTGITA
+1675 LSMHVEEYP
-1688 SVAQTKNSSTVSS
+1688 SVNFTSNDNISTVVNADGKQIAS
-1701 GTSLKEFTNVTVT
+1701 GTKIKPGKEVTVT
-1714 LNADEGYCNPRMTK
+1714 LTANKANGYCCPRLDMPSGVTSWKTAPTTK
-1728 PADVYNWNVIS
+1728 DYEAT
-1739 EGAEQAKY
+1739 Y
-1747 SFSMP
+1747 SFEMP
-1752 GKDTSLNMTVK
+1752 GNDVVLNTK
-1763 AYPKLSFTADAAS
+1763 
-1776 ATTEV
+1776 
-1781 TVNGDPKNTDTGI
+1781 
-1794 KPGETVTVTVT
+1794 
-1805 AKRDNHYCL
+1805 H
-1814 PQLTE
+1814 
-1819 PAGIQLSKT
+1819 
-1828 VSDYCKVYTFTMPDK
+1828 
-1843 EVTIPVPTVTQM
+1843 TQM

-1874 TEGSS
+1874 AEGT
-1879 LDNGG
+1879 LANGG

-1893 VTAVANGGNNPQ
+1893 VTAVANGGTNPQ

-1914 LKPDTTD
+1914 LNPDTTD

-1942 SMMPL
+1942 SITPL
-1947 PTKMLTYRTEGNEYA
+1947 PTKMLIYRTEGNEYA
-1962 KIVAVT
+1962 RIVAVT
-1968 VNGIAATP
+1968 VKGIAATP
-1976 VVTDGTAMVSI
+1976 VVKDGTAMVRI
-1987 PVGSKVE
+1987 PVGSNVE
-1994 ITLQAK
+1994 ITLQAN
-2000 TYPTVNI
+2000 TYPTTKINE
-2007 SKQGRGYYNPRMAVS
+2007 QGRGYYNPRMTVS
-2022 TVGGVAL
+2022 TMGGATL
-2029 SGPTLGV
+2029 SGPTLE
-2036 PEDPEAYY
+2036 PEGSEAYY

-2050 FTMPD
+2050 FEMPEQD
-2055 QNVDLTGEMFTAT
+2055 IDLTGEIFTAT
-2068 AAPKIVIKKESAVTT
+2068 PAPKIVIKKDSAIDSLFKYTAGAT
-2083 SHFYRM
+2083 LLR
-2089 SVYYVDTYGEKT
+2089 YVDTYGKVT
-2101 MTEISTAIFTFK
+2101 MTELSAAAYKFTE
-2113 DAGDK
+2113 AGDN
-2118 GVTFTYA
+2118 GIVFTYA
-2125 LPGTKAD
+2125 LPGTTAE
-2132 IVISAIKPN
+2132 IVIP
-2141 EDKLTLTVAG
+2141 EDLSYEGRLILMVAG
-2151 QKITPIKKSTSETIT
+2151 QEITPKKVKSKYKTE
-2166 RLTFTVAVGTED
+2166 LTFTVPVGTED

>member
-1 MRPTKREMEECLGG
+1 
-15 KKMKKDTRERI
+15 MKKDTRERI

-56 ASFAWIMLSVAPEV
+56 VSFAWIMLSVAPEV

-107 DELSATNVQWGN
+107 DKLSATNVQWGN

-171 KYDPTQKQFM
+171 KYDPIQKQFM

-191 SSYKTSTTE
+191 SSYKTLTTE
-200 ATAQEYEVKYNALLN
+200 STAQDYEVRYNALLK
-215 AHRDVNEFYSTNI
+215 AHHDVNEFYSTNI

-265 EINLPLNEK
+265 ETNLPLNEK

-294 EALMQLSNLQQY
+294 EALVQLANLQQF
-306 VYSRQHIDEATNRP
+306 VYSRQHIDETTNKP
-320 LDFTP
+320 LDYIP
-325 LSWENLLTE
+325 LSWEDLLIG

-346 KPSDRKAPIDA
+346 KPSDRNAPIDA
-357 VSINGLKQFIND
+357 VNINGLKQFIDD
-369 LDTVQKNITVLENH
+369 LDTVQKNITALGNH
-383 IKNIGNV
+383 IKNISNV

-418 LNRGLGQ
+418 LNRGLMQ

-607 KVAFFGTA
+607 KIAFFGTA
-615 DGKKFATAVMDIENY
+615 DGNKFATAVMDVENY

-638 VPLVIDTKDCMEYTY
+638 VPLVIDTRDCTEYTY

-662 TGHAIKEMYADEA
+662 TGYAIKEMYTDEA

-686 NNLTNEDVLA
+686 ENLTNEDVLA

-757 GKQPDKMT
+757 GKQPDNMT

-777 TRQKEMAFTFDKQS
+777 TRQKEMAFTFDTQS
-791 VTWKST
+791 GTWKST

-844 YTYYTVDDSHDVS
+844 YTYYTVNDSHDVS
-857 VDVNLAFDKEEN
+857 VDVNLAFDKEAN
-869 TPHAVTAVFMGDDG
+869 TPQAVTAVFMGDDG

-948 TTEDKFDKDSPNKT
+948 TTEDKFDKDDPNKT

-983 DQVTLNYSLG
+983 DKVTLKYSLG
-993 GSDFT
+993 GSDSI
-998 IPTELTWNAET
+998 IPTMLTWNSET

-1015 IVLKTPGRYIFSS
+1015 IVLTNPGRYIFSS
-1028 LEIGNDTIRRVV
+1028 LQIGNDTIRRVV

-1055 DSDSATGYN
+1055 DSNSATGRN

-1091 GISAVL
+1091 DISAVL
-1097 YNEATEKYYLVA
+1097 YNEATKKYYLVA
-1109 RGDNDNKPGTIYL
+1109 RGNNDIYPGTIYL
-1122 TEGKTWSIR
+1122 TEDKTWSIR

-1136 EDNRAT
+1136 EDNNAT

-1150 VCIKLWN
+1150 VCMKLWN
-1157 CYDGASTTA
+1157 CYDGTSTTA
-1166 CTENNP
+1166 CTGDNP
-1172 LVWLNTTS
+1172 LVWLNTTP
-1180 EATAYAEEKNLSA
+1180 EAVAYAEGKNLSA

-1214 NPGNTKLGG
+1214 NPGNTKLGD

-1244 DYMGNPIP
+1244 DYMENPIP

-1263 DYRANK
+1263 NYQANK
-1269 DAAKYGYEV
+1269 NAATYGYEV

-1313 VSGLQI
+1313 VTGLQV

-1329 HDNANGIPA
+1329 HDNTNGIPA

-1351 VRISDPRYSNTEYG
+1351 VRISNPGYWDTVYG

-1373 FLSSFKPDARVTVYL
+1373 FLNSFKPDARVTVYL
-1388 TAKDVNRQQFAIAD
+1388 TAKDVNGQQFAIAD
-1402 VKVKLTMDYKNG
+1402 VKVKLTMNYKDG
-1414 TVAPN
+1414 TTAPN

-1434 LIMTPDKD
+1434 LTMTPDKD
-1442 NVYSVPDEVV
+1442 NVYTVPDEDEAV
-1452 LLAGEYELRGTV
+1452 LLAGEYELRCTV
-1464 SVGSDTKELEQLHYR
+1464 SVGSDTKELEELHYS
-1479 IQVYSQRPKMSI
+1479 IQVYSKRPKMSI

-1501 VSRTGSIFSDEN
+1501 VSRTGSIFTKDAN
-1513 AFTATNHYVSDYA
+1513 AFTATNQYGNDYA

-1541 MWGSSPMSTKE
+1541 MWGSSQMSTKD

-1587 NITHRFD
+1587 NITHSFE
-1594 LNNDSNAFPIGLIA
+1594 LSNGSNAFPIGLIA

-1644 VTSKVNGITFRR
+1644 VTSTVNGITFHR

-1661 VTISQTATPPATTT
+1661 VTISQTATPPATTN

-1688 SVAQTKNSSTVSS
+1688 SIVQTNNSSAVSS
-1701 GTSLKEFTNVTVT
+1701 GASLKEFTNVTVT
-1714 LNADEGYCNPRMTK
+1714 LGADEGYCNPRMTK
-1728 PADVYNWNVIS
+1728 PAGVYNWNVIS

-1752 GKDTSLNMTVK
+1752 GKDTSLSMTVK
-1763 AYPKLSFTADAAS
+1763 AYPKLNFTAETAKAK
-1776 ATTEV
+1776 TEV
-1781 TVNGDPKNTDTGI
+1781 TVNGIVKSTNTGI

-1805 AKRDNHYCL
+1805 ANRDNHYCL
-1814 PQLTE
+1814 PQLTA
-1819 PAGIQLSKT
+1819 PAGITLSKT

-1843 EVTIPVPTVTQM
+1843 QVTIPEPAVTQM
-1855 HKVSWDSSAGA
+1855 CRISWGDETA
-1866 KLIFFVKD
+1866 KALRLTFTYDGETV
-1874 TEGSS
+1874 G
-1879 LDNGG
+1879 NGG
-1884 YTIPGRQIT
+1884 YAIPGKK
-1893 VTAVANGGNNPQ
+1893 VTMVARAIAGTNPQ
-1905 MTVSGANVV
+1905 VTIAGVTLTANTNS
-1914 LKPDTTD
+1914 DT
-1921 TGVTSRVYTFAMPTA
+1921 VTSRTYTFTMPSK
-1936 DITLGG
+1936 DITATGT
-1942 SMMPL
+1942 MTPA
-1947 PTKMLTYRTEGNEYA
+1947 PVRALTFNNDASTSA
-1962 KIVAVT
+1962 KIVSIAVD
-1968 VNGIAATP
+1968 GEATD
-1976 VVTDGTAMVSI
+1976 TSAMSPIDVDI
-1987 PVGSKVE
+1987 PVGSTVE
-1994 ITLQAK
+1994 ITLQPAAK
-2000 TYPTVNI
+2000 TAFKNGFYSPSMTAPANVTGF
-2007 SKQGRGYYNPRMAVS
+2007 KKLS
-2022 TVGGVAL
+2022 T
-2029 SGPTLGV
+2029 SYQ
-2036 PEDPEAYY
+2036 EASYS
-2044 GKAAYT
+2044 

-2055 QNVDLTGEMFTAT
+2055 AAVDLNSCVTAIEAPGVRIRYLNEKPCIGATYFWNNYDGESDYGNMFMFSMD
-2068 AAPKIVIKKESAVTT
+2068 E
-2083 SHFYRM
+2083 
-2089 SVYYVDTYGEKT
+2089 G
-2101 MTEISTAIFTFK
+2101 EISDVRFT
-2113 DAGDK
+2113 
-2118 GVTFTYA
+2118 A
-2125 LPGTKAD
+2125 LPGTT
-2132 IVISAIKPN
+2132 VEVHPN
-2141 EDKLTLTVAG
+2141 RAVAGVTLTGDTVEVLFTG
-2151 QKITPIKKSTSETIT
+2151 EYDETGRKVFRFT
-2166 RLTFTVAVGTED
+2166 MGTEPVVLTFNST
-2178 VVATIGLTE
+2178 ATASE

>member
-1 MRPTKREMEECLGG
+1 
-15 KKMKKDTRERI
+15 MKKDTRERI

-171 KYDPTQKQFM
+171 KYDPDHKQFS
-181 ASADFGVRAI
+181 ASPNFGVRAI
-191 SSYKTSTTE
+191 SSYKTETTE
-200 ATAQEYEVKYNALLN
+200 STAQEYEAQYNALLK

-250 YLQSIING
+250 YLQSIINE
-258 TSYRISS
+258 TDYRISPNT
-265 EINLPLNEK
+265 NLPLNEK

-284 TLQQGMELQK
+284 TLQEGMELQK
-294 EALMQLSNLQQY
+294 KALVQLANLQQY
-306 VYSRQHIDEATNRP
+306 VYSRQHIDEATNKP
-320 LDFTP
+320 LEYTS
-325 LSWENLLTE
+325 LSWEDLSTG
-334 KETYDS
+334 KEIYDS

-346 KPSDRKAPIDA
+346 KPSDREEPIDA
-357 VSINGLKQFIND
+357 VSINGLKQFIDD
-369 LDTVQKNITVLENH
+369 LDTVQKNITALESH
-383 IKNIGNV
+383 IKNISNV

-430 NGRHLV
+430 SGRHLV

-449 AIDTDSRL
+449 AIDADSRL

-467 RNGTVLRAKARA
+467 RNGTALRAEARVF
-479 LGMDNQIKMTAHVC
+479 GTDFPIKMTAHVC

-607 KVAFFGTA
+607 KIAFFGTA
-615 DGKKFATAVMDIENY
+615 DGKKFATAVMDVENY

-662 TGHAIKEMYADEA
+662 TGYAIKEMYTDEA

-686 NNLTNEDVLA
+686 ENLTNEDVLA

-730 AELSNTTNLEF
+730 AELSNSKNLEF

-757 GKQPDKMT
+757 GKQPKKMT

-777 TRQKEMAFTFDKQS
+777 TRQEEMTFQSDKQS
-791 VTWKST
+791 GTWKST
-797 HEFTAPGNYW
+797 HAFTAPGNYW

-818 ELVTPLSVAVTGFDV
+818 ELVTPLSVTVTGFDV

-844 YTYYTVDDSHDVS
+844 YTYYTVNDSHDVS

-869 TPHAVTAVFMGDDG
+869 TPQAVTAVFMGDDG

-948 TTEDKFDKDSPNKT
+948 TTEDKFDKDNPNKT

-983 DQVTLNYSLG
+983 DTVTLIYSLG
-993 GSDFT
+993 GSDST
-998 IPTELTWNAET
+998 IPTELTWNADT

-1015 IVLKTPGRYIFSS
+1015 IVLTNPGRYIFSS
-1028 LEIGNDTIRRVV
+1028 LQIGNDTIRKVV

-1055 DSDSATGYN
+1055 DSNSATGYN
-1064 DANGR
+1064 DANGK

-1079 ITGIKIDNSESA
+1079 INGIKIDNSESA

-1097 YNEATEKYYLVA
+1097 YNEATKKYYLVA

-1122 TEGKTWSIR
+1122 TENKTWSIR
-1131 LPNIA
+1131 LPDTA
-1136 EDNRAT
+1136 EDNSAT

-1150 VCIKLWN
+1150 VCMKLWN

-1166 CTENNP
+1166 CTQDNP

-1180 EATAYAEEKNLSA
+1180 EATAYAKEKGLTA
-1193 SKSIDFSK
+1193 SKNIDFSK

-1214 NPGNTKLGG
+1214 TPGKTKLGDR
-1223 KNTAFMAQHKV
+1223 NTAFMEQHKV

-1252 QEKLNTVTLNI
+1252 QEKLNAVTLNI
-1263 DYRANK
+1263 NYQANK
-1269 DAAKYGYEV
+1269 NAAYGYEV
-1278 MDSANRSYTIP
+1278 MDSANRIYAIP

-1313 VSGLQI
+1313 VTGLQV
-1319 TASGITKNYT
+1319 TASGIAKNYT
-1329 HDNANGIPA
+1329 HDNANEIPEK
-1338 MYTVTSKAPSMAD
+1338 YTVTSKAPSMAD
-1351 VRISDPRYSNTEYG
+1351 VEIWRPGYSKTEYG
-1365 KGYYSNSP
+1365 KGYYSNSD
-1373 FLSSFKPDARVTVYL
+1373 FLSSFKPDAHVTAYL
-1388 TAKDVNRQQFAIAD
+1388 TAKDVDRQQYAIAD
-1402 VKVKLTMDYKNG
+1402 VKVELTMDYKDG
-1414 TVAPN
+1414 TTAPN
-1419 GGYSWSGSSGYEHYE
+1419 GGYSWKGISGYEHYE
-1434 LIMTPDKD
+1434 LTMTPDKD

-1452 LLAGEYELRGTV
+1452 LLAGKYELRCTV
-1464 SVGSDTKELEQLHYR
+1464 SVGSDTKELEELHYS
-1479 IQVYSQRPKMSI
+1479 IQVYSKRPKMSI

-1501 VSRTGSIFSDEN
+1501 VSRTGGIFTKDAN
-1513 AFTATNHYVSDYA
+1513 AFTATNHYGNDYA
-1526 VAYMSF
+1526 VAYVSF
-1532 KPFDGWGKY
+1532 KPYDGWGKY

-1562 PTVTVRMEDMGDG
+1562 PTVTVYMEDMGDG
-1575 FVTTLILPADYG
+1575 FGTTLILPADYG
-1587 NITHRFD
+1587 NITYSIDR
-1594 LNNDSNAFPIGLIA
+1594 NNDTNAFPIGLIA
-1608 TGTDSSFKTTTE
+1608 TGTDSSFKTTTRP
-1620 HAGNTITYETQKV
+1620 AGNTITYETQKV

-1644 VTSKVNGITFRR
+1644 VTSKVNGITFHR

-1688 SVAQTKNSSTVSS
+1688 SIAQTNNSSAAVSS

-1714 LNADEGYCNPRMTK
+1714 LNADEGYRNPRMTK

-1752 GKDTSLNMTVK
+1752 CKDTSLNMTVK

-1805 AKRDNHYCL
+1805 ANRDNHYCL
-1814 PQLTE
+1814 PQLTA
-1819 PAGIQLSKT
+1819 PAGITLSKT

-1843 EVTIPVPTVTQM
+1843 QVTIPEPTVTQM
-1855 HKVSWDSSAGA
+1855 RRISWSDETA
-1866 KLIFFVKD
+1866 KALRLTITYDGETV
-1874 TEGSS
+1874 E
-1879 LDNGG
+1879 NGG
-1884 YTIPGRQIT
+1884 YVIPGKK
-1893 VTAVANGGNNPQ
+1893 VTMVARAIAGKNPQ
-1905 MTVSGANVV
+1905 VTIAGVALTANTNS
-1914 LKPDTTD
+1914 DA
-1921 TGVTSRVYTFAMPTA
+1921 VTSRTYTFTMPA
-1936 DITLGG
+1936 KDITIVG
-1942 SMMPL
+1942 SRTPA
-1947 PTKMLTYRTEGNEYA
+1947 PVRALTFDNDASTSA
-1962 KIVAVT
+1962 KIVSIAVD
-1968 VNGIAATP
+1968 GEATD
-1976 VVTDGTAMVSI
+1976 TSAMSVIDVDI
-1987 PVGSKVE
+1987 PVDSTVE
-1994 ITLQAK
+1994 ITLQPAAK
-2000 TYPTVNI
+2000 TAYKNGFYSPSMTAPANVTGFKKL
-2007 SKQGRGYYNPRMAVS
+2007 SAGYQ
-2022 TVGGVAL
+2022 
-2029 SGPTLGV
+2029 
-2036 PEDPEAYY
+2036 EACYS
-2044 GKAAYT
+2044 

-2055 QNVDLTGEMFTAT
+2055 TSVDLNGCVSAIPAPGVRIKSLDQGCGFTLVYWDSSYPNGPYSFIRPFDYINKESDVLFTVLPGKTAELHVPVRDGYDKNNISLTGDTVEVHFTGEYDGIGRKVFRFT
-2068 AAPKIVIKKESAVTT
+2068 
-2083 SHFYRM
+2083 M
-2089 SVYYVDTYGEKT
+2089 G
-2101 MTEISTAIFTFK
+2101 TEP
-2113 DAGDK
+2113 
-2118 GVTFTYA
+2118 V
-2125 LPGTKAD
+2125 
-2132 IVISAIKPN
+2132 V
-2141 EDKLTLTVAG
+2141 
-2151 QKITPIKKSTSETIT
+2151 
-2166 RLTFTVAVGTED
+2166 LTFSAGE
-2178 VVATIGLTE
+2178 

>member
-1 MRPTKREMEECLGG
+1 
-15 KKMKKDTRERI
+15 MKKDTRERI
-26 ERYTQEIPHVKEKL
+26 ERYAQEIPHVKEKL
-40 FITGLGLLMA
+40 FITGLGLLIA
-50 TVMTVS
+50 AVVTVS
-56 ASFAWIMLSVAPEV
+56 VSFAWIILSVAPEV

-84 IALSNDKGTDPEES
+84 IALSNDKGTDPKES

-171 KYDPTQKQFM
+171 KYDPDQKQFM

-191 SSYKTSTTE
+191 SSYKTLTTE
-200 ATAQEYEVKYNALLN
+200 ATAQEYEEKYNALLK
-215 AHRDVNEFYSTNI
+215 AHRDVNEFYDTNI

-258 TSYRISS
+258 TSYRTSS
-265 EINLPLNEK
+265 ETNLPLNEK

-294 EALMQLSNLQQY
+294 EALVQLANLQQY
-306 VYSRQHIDEATNRP
+306 VYSRQNIDEATNRP
-320 LDFTP
+320 LEYTS
-325 LSWENLLTE
+325 LSWEDLLTE

-340 KGTSHK
+340 KGASHK

-357 VSINGLKQFIND
+357 VSISGLKQFIED
-369 LDTVQKNITVLENH
+369 LATVQKDIAALEDH
-383 IKNIGNV
+383 IKNISNV

-396 PQIND
+396 SQIND

-406 QAKVDGYTVNQW
+406 KAKVDGYTVDQW
-418 LNRGLGQ
+418 LKRGLGQ

-430 NGRHLV
+430 SGRHLV
-436 QICNGTLRNFEQF
+436 QICNGTLRSFEQF
-449 AIDTDSRL
+449 AIDADSRL
-457 PRIKD
+457 PRVKD
-462 WQSEY
+462 WKSEY
-467 RNGTVLRAKARA
+467 RNGTALRAEARA
-479 LGMDNQIKMTAHVC
+479 MGMDFQIKMTAHVC
-493 TNANGDSYFMS
+493 TNATGDSYFMS

-563 RVWNTIPNAALTSN
+563 RIWNTIPNAALTSN
-577 STTQGNGSC
+577 STTQGKGSC

-615 DGKKFATAVMDIENY
+615 GGNKFATAVMDVENY

-638 VPLVIDTKDCMEYTY
+638 VPLVIDTRDCMEYTY
-653 EDTINSVEK
+653 EDTINSEEK
-662 TGHAIKEMYADEA
+662 TGYAIKEMYTDEA

-686 NNLTNEDVLA
+686 ENLTNEDVLA

-730 AELSNTTNLEF
+730 AELSNTADLEF
-741 IKGQTLPKT
+741 IKGQPLPQT

-777 TRQKEMAFTFDKQS
+777 TRQKEMAFTFDTQS
-791 VTWKST
+791 GTWKSS

-818 ELVTPLSVAVTGFDV
+818 ELVTPLSVAVSGFDV

-844 YTYYTVDDSHDVS
+844 YTYYTVHDSHDVS

-869 TPHAVTAVFMGDDG
+869 TPKTVTAVFMGDDG
-883 NAINIRTSAKDGTAK
+883 DAINIRTSAKDGTAK

-948 TTEDKFDKDSPNKT
+948 TTEDKFDKDNPNKT

-971 LDNSG
+971 FDNSG
-976 NELPELA
+976 NELPELK
-983 DQVTLNYSLG
+983 DKVTLKYSLG
-993 GSDFT
+993 GSDST

-1028 LEIGNDTIRRVV
+1028 LQIGNDTIRKVV

-1055 DSDSATGYN
+1055 DSNSATGCN

-1091 GISAVL
+1091 AISAVL
-1097 YNEATEKYYLVA
+1097 YNEAAKKYYLVA
-1109 RGDNDNKPGTIYL
+1109 RGDNDNTPGTIYL

-1131 LPNIA
+1131 LPYTA
-1136 EDNRAT
+1136 EDT
-1142 AIDGKWSV
+1142 IDGKWSV

-1157 CYDGASTTA
+1157 CYDGASTTV
-1166 CTENNP
+1166 CTEDDP
-1172 LVWLNTTS
+1172 LVWLNTTP
-1180 EATAYAEEKNLSA
+1180 EAAAYANRNGLTA

-1214 NPGNTKLGG
+1214 NPGKTTLGD

-1244 DYMGNPIP
+1244 DYMENPIP

-1263 DYRANK
+1263 NYQANK
-1269 DAAKYGYEV
+1269 NAAKYGYEV
-1278 MDSANRSYTIP
+1278 MDSATRSYPIP

-1295 HWDIKTTD
+1295 RWDIKTTK

-1313 VSGLQI
+1313 VTGLQV

-1351 VRISDPRYSNTEYG
+1351 VEISDPRYSRTEYG

-1373 FLSSFKPDARVTVYL
+1373 FLSSFKPDAHVTVYL
-1388 TAKDVNRQQFAIAD
+1388 TAKDVDKQQFAIAD
-1402 VKVKLTMDYKNG
+1402 VKVKLTMNYKDG
-1414 TVAPN
+1414 TAAPN

-1434 LIMTPDKD
+1434 LTMTPDKD
-1442 NVYSVPDEVV
+1442 NVYSVPDGVV
-1452 LLAGEYELRGTV
+1452 LLAGEYELRCTV
-1464 SVGSDTKELEQLHYR
+1464 SVGSDMKELEELHYS
-1479 IQVYSQRPKMSI
+1479 IQVYSQRPKMTISSV
-1491 TNIKPSGTIK
+1491 KPSGSIQ
-1501 VSRTGSIFSDEN
+1501 VSRTGGIFSDEN
-1513 AFTATNHYVSDYA
+1513 AFAATNHYGNDYA

-1541 MWGSSPMSTKE
+1541 MWGSSQMSTKD
-1552 HCEKYARYTI
+1552 HCEKYARYTV
-1562 PTVTVRMEDMGDG
+1562 PTVNVKMNNMGSG
-1575 FVTTLILPADYG
+1575 FHTTLTLPADYG
-1587 NITHRFD
+1587 NITQSFD
-1594 LNNDSNAFPIGLIA
+1594 SDNASNTFPIGLIA

-1633 DKLFGTHTISE
+1633 DKMFGTHTISE
-1644 VTSKVNGITFRR
+1644 VTSTVNGITFHR

-1661 VTISQTATPPATTT
+1661 VTISQTATPPATTN

-1688 SVAQTKNSSTVSS
+1688 SIVQTNNSSTVSS
-1701 GTSLKEFTNVTVT
+1701 GALLKEFTNVTVT
-1714 LNADEGYCNPRMTK
+1714 LGADEGYCNPRMTK
-1728 PADVYNWNVIS
+1728 PADVYNWNIIS

-1752 GKDTSLNMTVK
+1752 GKDTSLSMTVK
-1763 AYPKLSFTADAAS
+1763 AYPKLNFTAETAKAK
-1776 ATTEV
+1776 TEV
-1781 TVNGDPKNTDTGI
+1781 TVNGIAKSTNTGI

-1814 PQLTE
+1814 PQLTA
-1819 PAGIQLSKT
+1819 PAGITLSKT

-1843 EVTIPVPTVTQM
+1843 EVTIPEPAVTQM
-1855 HKVSWDSSAGA
+1855 RRISWSDETAKVLRLTITCDGET
-1866 KLIFFVKD
+1866 V
-1874 TEGSS
+1874 G
-1879 LDNGG
+1879 NGG
-1884 YTIPGRQIT
+1884 YVIPGKT
-1893 VTAVANGGNNPQ
+1893 VTMVARAIAGTNPQ
-1905 MTVSGANVV
+1905 VTI
-1914 LKPDTTD
+1914 
-1921 TGVTSRVYTFAMPTA
+1921 TGVTLTANTNSDTVTSRTYTFTMPSK
-1936 DITLGG
+1936 DITATGT
-1942 SMMPL
+1942 MTPA
-1947 PTKMLTYRTEGNEYA
+1947 PVRALTFDNDASTSA
-1962 KIVAVT
+1962 KIVSIAVD
-1968 VNGIAATP
+1968 GEATD
-1976 VVTDGTAMVSI
+1976 TSAMSPIDVDI
-1987 PVGSKVE
+1987 PVGSTVE
-1994 ITLQAK
+1994 ITLQPAAK
-2000 TYPTVNI
+2000 TAFKNGFYSPSMTAPANVTGF
-2007 SKQGRGYYNPRMAVS
+2007 KKLS
-2022 TVGGVAL
+2022 T
-2029 SGPTLGV
+2029 SYQ
-2036 PEDPEAYY
+2036 EASYS
-2044 GKAAYT
+2044 

-2055 QNVDLTGEMFTAT
+2055 AAVDLNSCVTAIEAPGVRIRYLNEKPCIGATYFWNNYDGESDYGNMFMFSMD
-2068 AAPKIVIKKESAVTT
+2068 E
-2083 SHFYRM
+2083 
-2089 SVYYVDTYGEKT
+2089 G
-2101 MTEISTAIFTFK
+2101 EISDVRFT
-2113 DAGDK
+2113 
-2118 GVTFTYA
+2118 A
-2125 LPGTKAD
+2125 LPGTT
-2132 IVISAIKPN
+2132 VEVHPN
-2141 EDKLTLTVAG
+2141 RAVAGVTLTGDTVEVLFTG
-2151 QKITPIKKSTSETIT
+2151 EYDETGRKVFRFT
-2166 RLTFTVAVGTED
+2166 MGTEPVVLTFNST
-2178 VVATIGLTE
+2178 ATASE

>member
-127 YGISDLT
+127 YGISNLT

-171 KYDPTQKQFM
+171 KYDPAQKQFM

-191 SSYKTSTTE
+191 SSYKTLTTE
-200 ATAQEYEVKYNALLN
+200 TTAQEYEAKYNALLK

-265 EINLPLNEK
+265 ETNLPLNER

-325 LSWENLLTE
+325 LSWENLLTG

-430 NGRHLV
+430 SGRHLV

-449 AIDTDSRL
+449 AIDADSRL

-638 VPLVIDTKDCMEYTY
+638 VPLVIDTRDCMEYTY

-662 TGHAIKEMYADEA
+662 TGYAIKEMYTDEA

-686 NNLTNEDVLA
+686 ENLTNEDVLA

-730 AELSNTTNLEF
+730 AELSNSTNLEF

-777 TRQKEMAFTFDKQS
+777 TRQQEMTFTFDTQS

-818 ELVTPLSVAVTGFDV
+818 ELVTPLSVTVTGFDV

-844 YTYYTVDDSHDVS
+844 YTYYTVYDSHDVS

-869 TPHAVTAVFMGDDG
+869 TPQAVTAVFMGDDG
-883 NAINIRTSAKDGTAK
+883 NAINIRTTAKDGTAK

-926 GSSKKVMNL
+926 GSPKKVMNL

-948 TTEDKFDKDSPNKT
+948 TTEDKFDKDNPNKT

-983 DQVTLNYSLG
+983 DEVTLNYSLG
-993 GSDFT
+993 GSDST
-998 IPTELTWNAET
+998 IPTKLTWNADT

-1015 IVLKTPGRYIFSS
+1015 IVLTNPGRYIFSS
-1028 LEIGNDTIRRVV
+1028 LQIGNDTIRKVV

-1055 DSDSATGYN
+1055 DSNSATGHN
-1064 DANGR
+1064 DANGK

-1097 YNEATEKYYLVA
+1097 YNEAAKKYYLVA
-1109 RGDNDNKPGTIYL
+1109 RGDNDTAPGTIYL
-1122 TEGKTWSIR
+1122 TENKTWSIR
-1131 LPNIA
+1131 LPNKA
-1136 EDNRAT
+1136 EDNSAT

-1150 VCIKLWN
+1150 VCMKLWN
-1157 CYDGASTTA
+1157 CYDGTSTTA
-1166 CTENNP
+1166 CTEDNP
-1172 LVWLNTTS
+1172 LVWLNTTP
-1180 EATAYAEEKNLSA
+1180 EAAAYAEEKGLTA
-1193 SKSIDFSK
+1193 SKNIDFSK
-1201 LNTDVISTITVKM
+1201 LNTDVISTIMVKM
-1214 NPGNTKLGG
+1214 NPGNTKLGD

-1234 SELGISVKFS
+1234 SELGISVTFS
-1244 DYMGNPIP
+1244 DYMENPIP
-1252 QEKLNTVTLNI
+1252 QEKLNAVTLNI
-1263 DYRANK
+1263 NYQANK
-1269 DAAKYGYEV
+1269 NTAYGYEV
-1278 MDSANRSYTIP
+1278 MDSASRSYTIP

-1295 HWDIKTTD
+1295 HWDIKTTS

-1313 VSGLQI
+1313 VTGLQV
-1319 TASGITKNYT
+1319 TASGIIKNYT
-1329 HDNANGIPA
+1329 HDNTNGIPA
-1338 MYTVTSKAPSMAD
+1338 MYTVTSKAPSVEILQVEEITQPA
-1351 VRISDPRYSNTEYG
+1351 TEFG
-1365 KGYYSNSP
+1365 KNDAGAVVGT
-1373 FLSSFKPDARVTVYL
+1373 FLQAYNPNIAVKL
-1388 TAKDVNRQQFAIAD
+1388 KLNAKDADGRQHA
-1402 VKVKLTMDYKNG
+1402 VVPGVTMKLTMTYQNG
-1414 TVAPN
+1414 TTAPN
-1419 GGYSWSGSSGYEHYE
+1419 GGYSWSGNSGYEN
-1434 LIMTPDKD
+1434 I
-1442 NVYSVPDEVV
+1442 SVTMVKNPNNYTFTSSGEHV
-1452 LLAGEYELRGTV
+1452 LLAGKYNL
-1464 SVGSDTKELEQLHYR
+1464 K
-1479 IQVYSQRPKMSI
+1479 
-1491 TNIKPSGTIK
+1491 GTIVMGETQK
-1501 VSRTGSIFSDEN
+1501 DIGSLNSIQAYSVLPELVVKSINPRGDCQVNKNGGIFTKDAETFSAYNYYGQYFAVLYMKYDVNTDQGLNNGTGLW
-1513 AFTATNHYVSDYA
+1513 TNLH
-1526 VAYMSF
+1526 
-1532 KPFDGWGKY
+1532 K
-1541 MWGSSPMSTKE
+1541 
-1552 HCEKYARYTI
+1552 EKYAKYTI
-1562 PTVTVRMEDMGDG
+1562 PTANFSISNLGQGNTKLTFNGDYT
-1575 FVTTLILPADYG
+1575 FDLQTSKDSD
-1587 NITHRFD
+1587 RFD
-1594 LNNDSNAFPIGLIA
+1594 KIQFGKLSGP
-1608 TGTDSSFKTTTE
+1608 TTDSRYKDE
-1620 HAGNTITYETQKV
+1620 KGNTITYDNLYTVE
-1633 DKLFGTHTISE
+1633 KLFGEHTISE
-1644 VTSKVNGITFRR
+1644 VTTEVNGRTYHRQ
-1656 LLEYP
+1656 LKEP
-1661 VTISQTATPPATTT
+1661 VMISQTNNPMYIPTLNFSTPNGVEVDIWGAGTSTSGSKVKPFTRVTFTLRSQEGFMKPRISKPDNAEYWVVNEESENKSKYTFDMPRTDTT
-1675 GKLTYTVPTGITA
+1675 LSMHVEEYP
-1688 SVAQTKNSSTVSS
+1688 SVKFTSNDNTSTVVKVDGNQIAS
-1701 GTSLKEFTNVTVT
+1701 GTKIKPGKEVTVT
-1714 LNADEGYCNPRMTK
+1714 LTANKANGYCCPRLDMPSGVTSWK
-1728 PADVYNWNVIS
+1728 TAPT
-1739 EGAEQAKY
+1739 AKDYEATY
-1747 SFSMP
+1747 SFEMP
-1752 GKDTSLNMTVK
+1752 GNDVVLNTK
-1763 AYPKLSFTADAAS
+1763 
-1776 ATTEV
+1776 
-1781 TVNGDPKNTDTGI
+1781 
-1794 KPGETVTVTVT
+1794 
-1805 AKRDNHYCL
+1805 H
-1814 PQLTE
+1814 
-1819 PAGIQLSKT
+1819 
-1828 VSDYCKVYTFTMPDK
+1828 
-1843 EVTIPVPTVTQM
+1843 TQM

-1874 TEGSS
+1874 AEGT
-1879 LDNGG
+1879 LANGG

-1893 VTAVANGGNNPQ
+1893 VTAVANGGTNPQ

-1914 LKPDTTD
+1914 LRPDTTD
-1921 TGVTSRVYTFAMPTA
+1921 TGVTSRVYTFTMPTA

-1942 SMMPL
+1942 SMTPL
-1947 PTKMLTYRTEGNEYA
+1947 PTKILTYLTEGNEYA

-1976 VVTDGTAMVSI
+1976 VETDGTAMVNI
-1987 PVGSKVE
+1987 PVGSNVE

-2000 TYPTVNI
+2000 TYPTTDI
-2007 SKQGRGYYNPRMAVS
+2007 SKQGRGYYNPRMTVS
-2022 TVGGVAL
+2022 TMGGATL
-2029 SGPTLGV
+2029 SGPTLE
-2036 PEDPEAYY
+2036 PEGSEAHY

-2050 FTMPD
+2050 FTMPAQD
-2055 QNVDLTGEMFTAT
+2055 IDLTGDMFTAT
-2068 AAPKIVIKKESAVTT
+2068 AAPKIVIKKDSAIDSLFKYTAGRT
-2083 SHFYRM
+2083 ILR
-2089 SVYYVDTYGEKT
+2089 YVDTYGKVT
-2101 MTEISTAIFTFK
+2101 ITELSAAAFK
-2113 DAGDK
+2113 FNEAGDN
-2118 GVTFTYA
+2118 GIVFTYA
-2125 LPGTKAD
+2125 LPGTTAE
-2132 IVISAIKPN
+2132 IVIP
-2141 EDKLTLTVAG
+2141 EDLSYEGRLILMVAG
-2151 QKITPIKKSTSETIT
+2151 QEITPKKVKSKYKTE
-2166 RLTFTVAVGTED
+2166 LTFTVPVGTED

>member
-1 MRPTKREMEECLGG
+1 MKR
-15 KKMKKDTRERI
+15 DTRERI

-171 KYDPTQKQFM
+171 KYDPAQNQFM

-191 SSYKTSTTE
+191 SSYKTLTTE
-200 ATAQEYEVKYNALLN
+200 ATAQEYEVKYNALLK

-258 TSYRISS
+258 TPYRISS
-265 EINLPLNEK
+265 ETNLPLNEK

-294 EALMQLSNLQQY
+294 EALVQLSNLQQY
-306 VYSRQHIDEATNRP
+306 VYSRQHIDGTTNKP
-320 LDFTP
+320 LDYTP
-325 LSWENLLTE
+325 LIWENLLIG

-357 VSINGLKQFIND
+357 VNINGLKLFIDD
-369 LDTVQKNITVLENH
+369 LDTVQKNITALENH
-383 IKNIGNV
+383 IKNISNV

-396 PQIND
+396 LQIND

-430 NGRHLV
+430 YGRHLV

-510 ADINAS
+510 ADIIAS

-607 KVAFFGTA
+607 KIAFFGTA
-615 DGKKFATAVMDIENY
+615 DGNKFATAVMDVENY

-638 VPLVIDTKDCMEYTY
+638 VPLVIDTRDCTEYTY

-662 TGHAIKEMYADEA
+662 TGYAIKEMYTDEA

-686 NNLTNEDVLA
+686 ENLTNEDVLA

-757 GKQPDKMT
+757 GKQPAKMT

-777 TRQKEMAFTFDKQS
+777 TRQKEMAFTFDTQRG
-791 VTWKST
+791 TWKST

-844 YTYYTVDDSHDVS
+844 YTYYTVNDSHDVS
-857 VDVNLAFDKEEN
+857 VDVNLAFDKEAN
-869 TPHAVTAVFMGDDG
+869 TPQAVTAVFMGDDG

-948 TTEDKFDKDSPNKT
+948 TTEDKFDKDNPNKT

-983 DQVTLNYSLG
+983 DQVTLKYSLG
-993 GSDFT
+993 GSESI
-998 IPTELTWNAET
+998 IPTKLTWNAET

-1015 IVLKTPGRYIFSS
+1015 IVLINPGRYIFSS
-1028 LEIGNDTIRRVV
+1028 LQIGNDTIRKVV

-1055 DSDSATGYN
+1055 DSNSATGRN

-1109 RGDNDNKPGTIYL
+1109 RGDNDNTPGTIYL
-1122 TEGKTWSIR
+1122 TEDKTWSIR

-1136 EDNRAT
+1136 EDNNAT

-1150 VCIKLWN
+1150 VCMKLWN
-1157 CYDGASTTA
+1157 CYDGTSTTA
-1166 CTENNP
+1166 CTADNP

-1180 EATAYAEEKNLSA
+1180 EAAAYAKEKGLSA

-1214 NPGNTKLGG
+1214 TPGKTKLGD

-1269 DAAKYGYEV
+1269 NAATYGYEV

-1313 VSGLQI
+1313 VTGLQV

-1351 VRISDPRYSNTEYG
+1351 VRISNPRYWDTEYG

-1373 FLSSFKPDARVTVYL
+1373 FLSSFKPDACVTVYL

-1402 VKVKLTMDYKNG
+1402 VKVKLTMDYKDG

-1419 GGYSWSGSSGYEHYE
+1419 GGYSWTGSSGYEHYE
-1434 LIMTPDKD
+1434 LTMTPNEND
-1442 NVYSVPDEVV
+1442 VYTVPDEAV
-1452 LLAGEYELRGTV
+1452 LLAGEYELRCTV
-1464 SVGSDTKELEQLHYR
+1464 SVGRDMKELEELHYS
-1479 IQVYSQRPKMSI
+1479 IQVYSQRPKMTISSV
-1491 TNIKPSGTIK
+1491 KPSGSVQ
-1501 VSRTGSIFSDEN
+1501 VSRTGGIFTKDAN
-1513 AFTATNHYVSDYA
+1513 AFTATNHYGNDYV
-1526 VAYMSF
+1526 VAYMSY
-1532 KPFDGWGKY
+1532 KPCDDNWAGKY
-1541 MWGSSPMSTKE
+1541 TKGNYEYTTNE
-1552 HCEKYARYTI
+1552 HREEYARYTV
-1562 PTVTVRMEDMGDG
+1562 PAVNVKMNDMGSG
-1575 FVTTLILPADYG
+1575 FHTTLTLPADYG
-1587 NITHRFD
+1587 NITQSFD
-1594 LNNDSNAFPIGLIA
+1594 RDNDSNTFPIGLIT
-1608 TGTDSSFKTTTE
+1608 TGTDSSYRTNS
-1620 HAGNTITYETQKV
+1620 GGYVITYPTQKV

-1644 VTSKVNGITFRR
+1644 VTSTVNGITFHR

-1661 VTISQTATPPATTT
+1661 VTISQTATPPAATN

-1688 SVAQTKNSSTVSS
+1688 SVVQTTNSSTVTS

-1714 LNADEGYCNPRMTK
+1714 LTAKEGYCNPRMTK
-1728 PADVYNWNVIS
+1728 PAGVYNWNVIS

-1752 GKDTSLNMTVK
+1752 GKDTSLSMTVK
-1763 AYPKLSFTADAAS
+1763 AYPKLNFTAETAKAK
-1776 ATTEV
+1776 TEV
-1781 TVNGDPKNTDTGI
+1781 TVNGIVKSSNTGI
-1794 KPGETVTVTVT
+1794 KPGETVTVTLT
-1805 AKRDNHYCL
+1805 ANRDNHYCL
-1814 PQLTE
+1814 PQLTA
-1819 PAGIQLSKT
+1819 PAGITLSKT

-1843 EVTIPVPTVTQM
+1843 QVTIPEPTVTQM
-1855 HKVSWDSSAGA
+1855 RRISWSDETA
-1866 KLIFFVKD
+1866 KALRLTITYDGETV
-1874 TEGSS
+1874 G
-1879 LDNGG
+1879 NGG
-1884 YTIPGRQIT
+1884 YVIPGKK
-1893 VTAVANGGNNPQ
+1893 VTMVARAIAGTNPQ
-1905 MTVSGANVV
+1905 VTIAGVTLTANTNS
-1914 LKPDTTD
+1914 DT
-1921 TGVTSRVYTFAMPTA
+1921 VTSRTYTFTMPSK
-1936 DITLGG
+1936 DITATGT
-1942 SMMPL
+1942 MTPA
-1947 PTKMLTYRTEGNEYA
+1947 PVRALTFDNDASTSA
-1962 KIVAVT
+1962 KIVSIAVD
-1968 VNGIAATP
+1968 GEATD
-1976 VVTDGTAMVSI
+1976 TSAMSVIDVDI
-1987 PVGSKVE
+1987 PVDSTVE
-1994 ITLQAK
+1994 ITLQPAAK
-2000 TYPTVNI
+2000 TAFKNGFYSPSMTAPANVTNLTKH
-2007 SKQGRGYYNPRMAVS
+2007 SGGYEQAV
-2022 TVGGVAL
+2022 
-2029 SGPTLGV
+2029 
-2036 PEDPEAYY
+2036 YH
-2044 GKAAYT
+2044 

-2055 QNVDLTGEMFTAT
+2055 TSVDLNGCVSAIPAPGVRIKALDQGCGFTLVYWDSLYPDNDHYGFIRPLAYINKESDVLFTVLPGKTAELHVWVVDGYDKNNIKLTGDTVEVRFTGEYDPQNRKVFRFTMGTEPVVLTFSSTAT
-2068 AAPKIVIKKESAVTT
+2068 A
-2083 SHFYRM
+2083 
-2089 SVYYVDTYGEKT
+2089 
-2101 MTEISTAIFTFK
+2101 
-2113 DAGDK
+2113 
-2118 GVTFTYA
+2118 
-2125 LPGTKAD
+2125 
-2132 IVISAIKPN
+2132 
-2141 EDKLTLTVAG
+2141 
-2151 QKITPIKKSTSETIT
+2151 SE
-2166 RLTFTVAVGTED
+2166 
-2178 VVATIGLTE
+2178 